1 MDIEKYLIL
10 LRDKDGKLKDKS
22 KEVENYKNYGN
33 IIKVKFFNNPN
44 PYTYSKENFKIFK
57 NPINIDNKIEFNRGN
72 LLNINK
78 ILKFDSY
85 YKIFFENGYTK
96 IASVNSLKHSET
108 EIKNNINAF
117 DYFKDIAN
125 IVSIKT
131 DDGEALL
138 NIAYQKILFV
148 EKGTAL
154 YSYLNPSIKPKKDKE
169 FDSVLLFPFGIN
181 GSQYQAVKN
190 AMENQISVIEGPPG
204 TGKTQTILNII
215 ANLIYNGKS
224 VAVVSNNNSATA
236 NVFEKLKQFDFD
248 YICATLGRK
257 ENKENFIQNQNGL
270 YPNFEYNENDKIE
283 ANPNKNK
290 ELIEQLEEFFNLQ
303 NNIAI
308 NKNILNE
315 LKIEIEHFIK
325 QENISNLPKIR
336 NIKSLNSQKI
346 MNIKIR
352 LEELKR
358 VGIFL
363 KLKLILLYGIEDFK
377 FYKKSINE
385 IINVYDKI
393 YYTLKEK
400 ELNEA
405 IEKDSK
411 RFELLSKN
419 NIIETLKNNSIS
431 ILRTYLK
438 NKYKNKKER
447 KIFTS
452 KDLNKKSEK
461 FILEYPVIFS
471 TTYSIGKCLNKD
483 FKFDYLII
491 DEASQVDLIT
501 GALALYNAKNAVIV
515 GDRKQLPNVIPTD
528 SLSKIEE
535 LSKKYNI
542 ASNYDYVKQ
551 SFLTSII
558 ESLNYVNKVLLKE
571 HYRCHPK
578 IINFC
583 NKKFYNNELVI
594 LTEDKGEEDVMK
606 VYITVKGSH
615 ARGHYNQ
622 RQIDIIDKEIMPE
635 LKQKLSVD
643 EIGIVSPYNEQK
655 IRLQDAI
662 NNENIQIDTVHKY
675 QGREKDA
682 IIITTV
688 NNKISEFIDD
698 PKMLNVAITRSK
710 RFLRLVVSNEI
721 CEKDGNINDLI
732 KYIKYNNFEIV
743 KSNVKSI
750 FDLLYK
756 ENRLARLK
764 YLKDKKRISL
774 YDSENIAYNEIENIL
789 NDYNGLDIASHIPLL
804 RILDNTNLLNKDEL
818 KYVLN
823 EWTHVDFIIYNK
835 MDKKPVLAVE
845 VDGYAFHKKSTAQ
858 SKRDELKNKVF
869 EKYEIPLIRLSTIGS
884 DEKNIIKNK
893 LEEILSINKLI

>member
-1 MDIEKYLIL
+1 MNIEKYLIL
-10 LRDKDGKLKDKS
+10 LRDKDGKFRDRSKDI
-22 KEVENYKNYGN
+22 ETYKDYGK
-33 IIKVKFFNNPN
+33 IIKVKFYNNEN
-44 PYTYSKENFKIFK
+44 LYTYTKNNFKIFT
-57 NPINIDNKIEFNRGN
+57 NPLNIENKIEFNLGN
-72 LLNINK
+72 LYNINK
-78 ILKFDSY
+78 ILKFDLY
-85 YKIFFENGYTK
+85 YKIFFNDNSTKVTSVKSLQYNSSEN
-96 IASVNSLKHSET
+96 NN
-108 EIKNNINAF
+108 NNIF
-117 DYFKDIAN
+117 DYFKEIAN

-131 DDGEALL
+131 EDGEALL
-138 NIAYQKILFV
+138 NRAYQKILFV
-148 EKGTAL
+148 EKWTAL
-154 YSYLNPSIKPKKDKE
+154 YSYLNPSIKPKDKE
-169 FDSVLLFPFGIN
+169 FNSILIFPFGIN
-181 GSQYQAVKN
+181 QSQYQAVKN

-248 YICATLGRK
+248 YICATLGKK

-308 NKNILNE
+308 NKNILSE

-352 LEELKR
+352 LEEFKR

-363 KLKLILLYGIEDFK
+363 KLKLILLYGIGDFK

-447 KIFTS
+447 KIFTLE
-452 KDLNKKSEK
+452 DLNKKSEK

-688 NNKISEFIDD
+688 NNQISEFIDD

-710 RFLRLVVSNEI
+710 RFLRLVVSRDI
-721 CEKDGNINDLI
+721 CEKDGNINDLV
-732 KYIKYNNFEIV
+732 KYIKYNNFEVIE
-743 KSNVKSI
+743 SNVKSI

-756 ENRLARLK
+756 ENRLARLQ
-764 YLKDKKRISL
+764 YLKNKKRISL
-774 YDSENIAYNEIENIL
+774 FDSENIAYNEIENIL
-789 NDYNGLDIASHIPLL
+789 KNNYNNLGIITHIPLF
-804 RILDNTNLLNKDEL
+804 RILENKNLLNKDEL
-818 KYVLN
+818 KYASH
-823 EWTHVDFIIYNK
+823 EWTHIDFVIYNK
-835 MDKKPVLAVE
+835 MDKKPSLAIE
-845 VDGYAFHKKSTAQ
+845 VDGYTFHKKSTAQ
-858 SKRDELKNKVF
+858 SQRDELKNEILK
-869 EKYEIPLIRLSTIGS
+869 KYNIPLIRLSTIGS
-884 DEKNIIKNK
+884 DEKNIIKSK
-893 LEEILSINKLI
+893 LDELYMQM

>member
-1 MDIEKYLIL
+1 MNIEKYLIL
-10 LRDKDGKLKDKS
+10 LRDKDGKFRDRSKDI
-22 KEVENYKNYGN
+22 ETYKDYGK
-33 IIKVKFFNNPN
+33 IIKVKFYNNEN
-44 PYTYSKENFKIFK
+44 LYTYTKNNFKIFT
-57 NPINIDNKIEFNRGN
+57 NPLNIENKIEFNLGN
-72 LLNINK
+72 LYNINK
-78 ILKFDSY
+78 ILKFDLY
-85 YKIFFENGYTK
+85 YKIFFNDNSTK
-96 IASVNSLKHSET
+96 VTSVKSLQYNSS
-108 EIKNNINAF
+108 KNNNNIF
-117 DYFKDIAN
+117 DYFKEIAN

-131 DDGEALL
+131 EDGEALL
-138 NIAYQKILFV
+138 NRAYQKILFV
-148 EKGTAL
+148 EKWTAL
-154 YSYLNPSIKPKKDKE
+154 YSYLNPSIKPKDKE
-169 FDSVLLFPFGIN
+169 FNSILIFPFGIN
-181 GSQYQAVKN
+181 QSQYQAVKN

-270 YPNFEYNENDKIE
+270 YPNFEYNENDKLE

-308 NKNILNE
+308 NKNILSE

-363 KLKLILLYGIEDFK
+363 KLKLILLYGIGDFK

-431 ILRTYLK
+431 ILKTYLK
-438 NKYKNKKER
+438 NKYNVKKER

-452 KDLNKKSEK
+452 KDLDKKSEE
-461 FILEYPVIFS
+461 FISEYPIIFS

-483 FKFDYLII
+483 YKFDYLII

-501 GALALYNAKNAVIV
+501 GALALYNSKNAVIV
-515 GDRKQLPNVIPTD
+515 GDRKQLPNVIPSD

-542 ASNYDYVKQ
+542 SPNYDYTKQ

-583 NKKFYNNELVI
+583 NKKFYNDELVI

-655 IRLQDAI
+655 IRLQDTI

-688 NNKISEFIDD
+688 NNQISEFIDD

-710 RFLRLVVSNEI
+710 RFLRLVVSRDI
-721 CEKDGNINDLI
+721 CEKDGNINDLV
-732 KYIKYNNFEIV
+732 KYIKYNNFEVIE
-743 KSNVKSI
+743 SNVKSI

-756 ENRLARLK
+756 ENRLARLQ
-764 YLKDKKRISL
+764 YLKNKKRISL
-774 YDSENIAYNEIENIL
+774 FDSENIAYNEIENIL
-789 NDYNGLDIASHIPLL
+789 KNNYNNLGIITHIPLF
-804 RILDNTNLLNKDEL
+804 RILENKNLLNKDEL
-818 KYVLN
+818 KYASH
-823 EWTHVDFIIYNK
+823 EWAHIDFVIYNK
-835 MDKKPVLAVE
+835 MDKKPSLAIE
-845 VDGYAFHKKSTAQ
+845 VDGYTFHKKSTAQ
-858 SKRDELKNKVF
+858 SQRDELKNEILK
-869 EKYEIPLIRLSTIGS
+869 KYNIPLIRLSTIGS
-884 DEKNIIKNK
+884 DEKNIIKSK
-893 LEEILSINKLI
+893 LDELYMQM

>member
-1 MDIEKYLIL
+1 MNIEKYLIL
-10 LRDKDGKLKDKS
+10 LRDKDGKFRDRSKDI
-22 KEVENYKNYGN
+22 ETYKDYGK
-33 IIKVKFFNNPN
+33 IIKVKFYNNEN
-44 PYTYSKENFKIFK
+44 LYTYTKNNFKIFT
-57 NPINIDNKIEFNRGN
+57 NPLNIENKIEFNLGN
-72 LLNINK
+72 LYNINK
-78 ILKFDSY
+78 ILKFDLY
-85 YKIFFENGYTK
+85 YKIFFNDNSTK
-96 IASVNSLKHSET
+96 VTSVKSLQYNSS
-108 EIKNNINAF
+108 KNNNNIF
-117 DYFKDIAN
+117 DYFKEIAN

-131 DDGEALL
+131 EDGEALL
-138 NIAYQKILFV
+138 NRAYQQILFV
-148 EKGTAL
+148 EKWTAL
-154 YSYLNPSIKPKKDKE
+154 YSYLNPSIKPKDKE
-169 FDSVLLFPFGIN
+169 FNSILIFPFGIN
-181 GSQYQAVKN
+181 QSQYQAVKN

-270 YPNFEYNENDKIE
+270 YPNFEYNENDKLE

-308 NKNILNE
+308 NKNILSE

-358 VGIFL
+358 GGIFL
-363 KLKLILLYGIEDFK
+363 KLKLILLYGIGDFK

-431 ILRTYLK
+431 ILRAYLK

-447 KIFTS
+447 KIFTLE
-452 KDLNKKSEK
+452 DLNKKSEK

-710 RFLRLVVSNEI
+710 RFLRLVVSRDI
-721 CEKDGNINDLI
+721 CEKDGNINDLV
-732 KYIKYNNFEIV
+732 KYIKYNNFEVIE
-743 KSNVKSI
+743 SNVKSI

-756 ENRLARLK
+756 ENRLARLQ
-764 YLKDKKRISL
+764 YLKNKKRISL
-774 YDSENIAYNEIENIL
+774 FDSENIAYNEIENIL
-789 NDYNGLDIASHIPLL
+789 KNNYNNLGIITHIPLF
-804 RILDNTNLLNKDEL
+804 RILENKNLLNKDEL
-818 KYVLN
+818 KYASH
-823 EWTHVDFIIYNK
+823 EWTHIDFVIYNK
-835 MDKKPVLAVE
+835 MDKKPSLAIE
-845 VDGYAFHKKSTAQ
+845 VDGYTFHKKSTAQ
-858 SKRDELKNKVF
+858 SQRDELKNEILK
-869 EKYEIPLIRLSTIGS
+869 KYNIPLIRLSTIGS
-884 DEKNIIKNK
+884 DEKNIIKSK
-893 LEEILSINKLI
+893 LDELYMQM

>member
-1 MDIEKYLIL
+1 MNIEKYLIL
-10 LRDKDGKLKDKS
+10 LRDKDGKFRDRSKDI
-22 KEVENYKNYGN
+22 ETYKDYGK
-33 IIKVKFFNNPN
+33 IIKVKFYNNEN
-44 PYTYSKENFKIFK
+44 LYTYTKNNFKIFI
-57 NPINIDNKIEFNRGN
+57 NPLNIENKIEFNLGN
-72 LLNINK
+72 LYNINK
-78 ILKFDSY
+78 ILKFDLY
-85 YKIFFENGYTK
+85 YKIFFNNNSTK
-96 IASVNSLKHSET
+96 VTSVKSLQYNSLKNN
-108 EIKNNINAF
+108 NNIF
-117 DYFKDIAN
+117 DYFKEIAN

-131 DDGEALL
+131 EDGEALL
-138 NIAYQKILFV
+138 NRAYQQILFV
-148 EKGTAL
+148 EKWTAL
-154 YSYLNPSIKPKKDKE
+154 YSYLNPSIKPKDKE
-169 FDSVLLFPFGIN
+169 FNSILIFPFGIN
-181 GSQYQAVKN
+181 QSQYQAVKN

-308 NKNILNE
+308 NKNILSE

-363 KLKLILLYGIEDFK
+363 KLKLILLYGIGDFK

-385 IINVYDKI
+385 IINVYEKI

-447 KIFTS
+447 KIFTLE
-452 KDLNKKSEK
+452 DLNKKSEK

-515 GDRKQLPNVIPTD
+515 GDRKQLPNVISTD
-528 SLSKIEE
+528 NLSKIEE

-688 NNKISEFIDD
+688 NNQISEFIDD

-710 RFLRLVVSNEI
+710 KFLRLVVSRDI
-721 CEKDGNINDLI
+721 CEKDGNINDLV
-732 KYIKYNNFEIV
+732 KYIKYNNFEVIE
-743 KSNVKSI
+743 SNVKSI

-756 ENRLARLK
+756 ENRLARLQ
-764 YLKDKKRISL
+764 YLKNKKRISL
-774 YDSENIAYNEIENIL
+774 FDSENIAYNEIENIL
-789 NDYNGLDIASHIPLL
+789 KNNYNNLGIITHIPLF
-804 RILDNTNLLNKDEL
+804 RILENKNLLNKDEL
-818 KYVLN
+818 KYASH
-823 EWTHVDFIIYNK
+823 EWTHIDFVIYNK
-835 MDKKPVLAVE
+835 MDKKPSLAIE

-858 SKRDELKNKVF
+858 SQRDELKNEILK
-869 EKYEIPLIRLSTIGS
+869 KYNIPLIRLSTIGS
-884 DEKNIIKNK
+884 DEKNIIKSK
-893 LEEILSINKLI
+893 LDELYMQM

>member
-1 MDIEKYLIL
+1 MNIEKYLIL
-10 LRDKDGKLKDKS
+10 LRDKDGKFRDRSKDI
-22 KEVENYKNYGN
+22 ETYKDYGK
-33 IIKVKFFNNPN
+33 IIKVKFYNNEN
-44 PYTYSKENFKIFK
+44 LYTYTKNNFKIFT
-57 NPINIDNKIEFNRGN
+57 NPLNIENKIEFNLGN
-72 LLNINK
+72 LYNINK
-78 ILKFDSY
+78 ILKFDLY
-85 YKIFFENGYTK
+85 YKIFFNDNSTK
-96 IASVNSLKHSET
+96 VTSVKSLQYNSS
-108 EIKNNINAF
+108 KNNNNIF
-117 DYFKDIAN
+117 DYFKEIAN

-131 DDGEALL
+131 EDGEALL
-138 NIAYQKILFV
+138 NRAYQKILFV
-148 EKGTAL
+148 EKWTAL
-154 YSYLNPSIKPKKDKE
+154 YSYLNPSIKPKDKE
-169 FDSVLLFPFGIN
+169 FNSILIFPFGIN
-181 GSQYQAVKN
+181 QSQYQAVKN

-224 VAVVSNNNSATA
+224 VSVVSNNNSATA

-308 NKNILNE
+308 NKNILSE

-363 KLKLILLYGIEDFK
+363 KLKLILLYGIGDFK

-447 KIFTS
+447 KIFTLE
-452 KDLNKKSEK
+452 DLNKKSEK

-583 NKKFYNNELVI
+583 NKKFYNNELII

-710 RFLRLVVSNEI
+710 RFLRLVVSRDI
-721 CEKDGNINDLI
+721 CEKDGNINDLV
-732 KYIKYNNFEIV
+732 KYIKYNNFEVIE
-743 KSNVKSI
+743 SNVKSI

-756 ENRLARLK
+756 ENRLARLQ
-764 YLKDKKRISL
+764 YLKNKKRISL
-774 YDSENIAYNEIENIL
+774 FDSENIAYNEIENIL
-789 NDYNGLDIASHIPLL
+789 KNNYNNLGIITHIPLF
-804 RILDNTNLLNKDEL
+804 RILENKNLLNKDEL
-818 KYVLN
+818 KYASH
-823 EWTHVDFIIYNK
+823 EWTHIDFVIYNK
-835 MDKKPVLAVE
+835 MDKKPSLAIE
-845 VDGYAFHKKSTAQ
+845 VDGYTFHKKSTAQ
-858 SKRDELKNKVF
+858 SQRDELKNEILK
-869 EKYEIPLIRLSTIGS
+869 KYNIPLIRLSTIGS
-884 DEKNIIKNK
+884 DEKNIIKSK
-893 LEEILSINKLI
+893 LDELYMQM

>member
-1 MDIEKYLIL
+1 MNIEKYLIL
-10 LRDKDGKLKDKS
+10 LRDKDGKFRDRSKDI
-22 KEVENYKNYGN
+22 ETYKDYGK
-33 IIKVKFFNNPN
+33 IIKVKFYNNEN
-44 PYTYSKENFKIFK
+44 LYTYTKNNFKIFT
-57 NPINIDNKIEFNRGN
+57 NPLNIENKIEFNLGN
-72 LLNINK
+72 LYNINK
-78 ILKFDSY
+78 ILKFDLY
-85 YKIFFENGYTK
+85 YKIFFNDNSTKVTSVKSLQYNSSEN
-96 IASVNSLKHSET
+96 N
-108 EIKNNINAF
+108 NNIF
-117 DYFKDIAN
+117 DYFKEIAN

-131 DDGEALL
+131 EDGEALL
-138 NIAYQKILFV
+138 NRAYQKILFV
-148 EKGTAL
+148 EKWTAL
-154 YSYLNPSIKPKKDKE
+154 YSYLNPSIKPKDKE
-169 FDSVLLFPFGIN
+169 FNSILIFPFGIN
-181 GSQYQAVKN
+181 QSQYQAVKN

-290 ELIEQLEEFFNLQ
+290 ELIEQLEEFFNIQ

-308 NKNILNE
+308 NKNILSE

-325 QENISNLPKIR
+325 QENISNIPKIR

-346 MNIKIR
+346 MNIKIW

-363 KLKLILLYGIEDFK
+363 KLKLILLYGIGDFK

-431 ILRTYLK
+431 ILRAYLK

-447 KIFTS
+447 KIFTLE
-452 KDLNKKSEK
+452 DLNKKSEK

-501 GALALYNAKNAVIV
+501 GALALYNAKNTVIV

-615 ARGHYNQ
+615 AREHYNQ

-710 RFLRLVVSNEI
+710 RFLRLVVSRDI
-721 CEKDGNINDLI
+721 CEKDGNINDLV
-732 KYIKYNNFEIV
+732 KYIKYNNFEVIE
-743 KSNVKSI
+743 SNVKSI

-756 ENRLARLK
+756 ENRLARLQ
-764 YLKDKKRISL
+764 YLKNKKRISL
-774 YDSENIAYNEIENIL
+774 FDSENIAYNEIENIL
-789 NDYNGLDIASHIPLL
+789 KNNYNNLGIIMHIPLF
-804 RILDNTNLLNKDEL
+804 RILENKNLLNKDEL
-818 KYVLN
+818 KYASH
-823 EWTHVDFIIYNK
+823 EWTHIDFVIYNK
-835 MDKKPVLAVE
+835 MDKKPSLAIE
-845 VDGYAFHKKSTAQ
+845 VDGYTFHKKSTAQ
-858 SKRDELKNKVF
+858 SQRDELKNEILK
-869 EKYEIPLIRLSTIGS
+869 KYNIPLIRLSTIGS
-884 DEKNIIKNK
+884 DEKNIIKIK
-893 LEEILSINKLI
+893 LDELYMQM

>member
-1 MDIEKYLIL
+1 MNIEKYLIL
-10 LRDKDGKLKDKS
+10 LRDKDGKFRDRSKDI
-22 KEVENYKNYGN
+22 ETYKDYGK
-33 IIKVKFFNNPN
+33 IIKVKFYNNEN
-44 PYTYSKENFKIFK
+44 LYTYTKNNFKIFT
-57 NPINIDNKIEFNRGN
+57 NPLNIENKIEFNLGN
-72 LLNINK
+72 LYNINK
-78 ILKFDSY
+78 ILKFDLY
-85 YKIFFENGYTK
+85 YKIFFNDNSTK
-96 IASVNSLKHSET
+96 VTSIKSLQYNSS
-108 EIKNNINAF
+108 KNNNNIF
-117 DYFKDIAN
+117 DYFKEIAN

-131 DDGEALL
+131 EDGEALL
-138 NIAYQKILFV
+138 NRAYQKILFV
-148 EKGTAL
+148 EKWTAL
-154 YSYLNPSIKPKKDKE
+154 YSYLNPSIKPKDKE
-169 FDSVLLFPFGIN
+169 FNSILIFPFGIN
-181 GSQYQAVKN
+181 QSQYQAVKN

-224 VAVVSNNNSATA
+224 VSVVSNNNSATA

-308 NKNILNE
+308 NKNILSE

-363 KLKLILLYGIEDFK
+363 KLKLILLYGIGDFK

-431 ILRTYLK
+431 ILRAYLK

-447 KIFTS
+447 KIFTLE
-452 KDLNKKSEK
+452 DLNKKSEK

-655 IRLQDAI
+655 IRLQEAI

-688 NNKISEFIDD
+688 NNQISEFIDD

-710 RFLRLVVSNEI
+710 RFLRLVVSRDI
-721 CEKDGNINDLI
+721 CEKDGNINDLV
-732 KYIKYNNFEIV
+732 KYIKYNNFEVIE
-743 KSNVKSI
+743 SNVKSI

-756 ENRLARLK
+756 ENRLARLQ
-764 YLKDKKRISL
+764 YLKNKKRISL
-774 YDSENIAYNEIENIL
+774 FDSENIAYNEIENIL
-789 NDYNGLDIASHIPLL
+789 KNNYNNIGIITHIPLF
-804 RILDNTNLLNKDEL
+804 RILENKNLLNKDEL
-818 KYVLN
+818 KYASH
-823 EWTHVDFIIYNK
+823 EWTHIDFVIYNK
-835 MDKKPVLAVE
+835 MDKKPSIAIE

-858 SKRDELKNKVF
+858 SQRDELKNEILK
-869 EKYEIPLIRLSTIGS
+869 KYNIPLIRLSTIGS
-884 DEKNIIKNK
+884 DEKNIIKSK
-893 LEEILSINKLI
+893 LDELYMQM

>member
-1 MDIEKYLIL
+1 MNIEKYLIL
-10 LRDKDGKLKDKS
+10 LRDKDGKFRDRSKDI
-22 KEVENYKNYGN
+22 ETYKDYGK
-33 IIKVKFFNNPN
+33 IIKVKFYNNEN
-44 PYTYSKENFKIFK
+44 LYTYTKNNFKIFI
-57 NPINIDNKIEFNRGN
+57 NPLNIENKIEFNLGN
-72 LLNINK
+72 LYNINK
-78 ILKFDSY
+78 ILKFDLY
-85 YKIFFENGYTK
+85 YKIFFNDNSTKVTSIKSLQYNSSEN
-96 IASVNSLKHSET
+96 N
-108 EIKNNINAF
+108 NNIF
-117 DYFKDIAN
+117 DYFKEIAN

-131 DDGEALL
+131 EDGEALL
-138 NIAYQKILFV
+138 NRAYQKILFV
-148 EKGTAL
+148 EKWTAL
-154 YSYLNPSIKPKKDKE
+154 YSYLNPSIKPKDKE
-169 FDSVLLFPFGIN
+169 FNSILIFPFGIN
-181 GSQYQAVKN
+181 QSQYQAVKN

-236 NVFEKLKQFDFD
+236 NVFEKLKQFNFD

-308 NKNILNE
+308 NKNILSE

-325 QENISNLPKIR
+325 QENISNLTKIR
-336 NIKSLNSQKI
+336 NIKFLNSQKI

-363 KLKLILLYGIEDFK
+363 KLKLILLYGIGDFK

-385 IINVYDKI
+385 IINIYDKI

-447 KIFTS
+447 KIFTLE
-452 KDLNKKSEK
+452 DLNKKSEK

-558 ESLNYVNKVLLKE
+558 ESLNYLNKVLLKE

-583 NKKFYNNELVI
+583 NKKFYNNELII

-688 NNKISEFIDD
+688 NNQISEFIDD

-710 RFLRLVVSNEI
+710 RFLRLVVSRDI
-721 CEKDGNINDLI
+721 CEKDGNINDLV
-732 KYIKYNNFEIV
+732 KYIKYNNFEVIE
-743 KSNVKSI
+743 SNVKSI

-756 ENRLARLK
+756 ENRLARLQ
-764 YLKDKKRISL
+764 YLKNKKRISL
-774 YDSENIAYNEIENIL
+774 FDSENIAYNEIENIL
-789 NDYNGLDIASHIPLL
+789 KNNYNNLGIITHIPLF
-804 RILDNTNLLNKDEL
+804 RILENKNLLNKDEL
-818 KYVLN
+818 KYASH
-823 EWTHVDFIIYNK
+823 EWTHIDFVIYNK
-835 MDKKPVLAVE
+835 MDKKPSLAIE
-845 VDGYAFHKKSTAQ
+845 VDGYTFHKKSTAQ
-858 SKRDELKNKVF
+858 SQRDELKNEILK
-869 EKYEIPLIRLSTIGS
+869 KYNIPLIRLSTIGS
-884 DEKNIIKNK
+884 DEKNIIKSK
-893 LEEILSINKLI
+893 LDELYMQM

>member
-1 MDIEKYLIL
+1 MNIEKYLIL
-10 LRDKDGKLKDKS
+10 LRDKDGKFRDRSKDI
-22 KEVENYKNYGN
+22 ETYKDYGK
-33 IIKVKFFNNPN
+33 IIKVKFYNNEN
-44 PYTYSKENFKIFK
+44 LYTYTKNNFKIFT
-57 NPINIDNKIEFNRGN
+57 NPLNIENKIEFNLGN
-72 LLNINK
+72 LYNINK
-78 ILKFDSY
+78 ILKFDLY
-85 YKIFFENGYTK
+85 YKIFFNDNSTKVTSVKSLQYNSSEN
-96 IASVNSLKHSET
+96 N
-108 EIKNNINAF
+108 NNIF
-117 DYFKDIAN
+117 DYFKEIAN

-131 DDGEALL
+131 EDGEALL
-138 NIAYQKILFV
+138 NRAYQKILFV
-148 EKGTAL
+148 EKWTAL
-154 YSYLNPSIKPKKDKE
+154 YSYLNPSIKPKDKE
-169 FDSVLLFPFGIN
+169 FNSILIFPFGIN
-181 GSQYQAVKN
+181 QSQYQAVKN

-270 YPNFEYNENDKIE
+270 YPNFEYNENDKLE
-283 ANPNKNK
+283 TNPNKNK

-308 NKNILNE
+308 NKNILSE

-346 MNIKIR
+346 MNIKIW

-363 KLKLILLYGIEDFK
+363 KLKLILLYGIGDFK
-377 FYKKSINE
+377 FYKKSIND

-447 KIFTS
+447 KIFTLE
-452 KDLNKKSEK
+452 DLNKKSEK

-501 GALALYNAKNAVIV
+501 GALALYNAKNTVIV

-583 NKKFYNNELVI
+583 NKKFYNNELII

-710 RFLRLVVSNEI
+710 RFLRLVVSRDI
-721 CEKDGNINDLI
+721 CEKDGNINDLV
-732 KYIKYNNFEIV
+732 KYIKYNNFEVIE
-743 KSNVKSI
+743 SNVKSI

-756 ENRLARLK
+756 ENRLARLQ
-764 YLKDKKRISL
+764 YLKNKKRISL
-774 YDSENIAYNEIENIL
+774 FDSENIAYNEIENIL
-789 NDYNGLDIASHIPLL
+789 KNNYNNLGIITHIPLF
-804 RILDNTNLLNKDEL
+804 RILENKNLLNKDEL
-818 KYVLN
+818 KYASH
-823 EWTHVDFIIYNK
+823 EWTHIDFVIYNK
-835 MDKKPVLAVE
+835 MDKKPSLAIE
-845 VDGYAFHKKSTAQ
+845 VDGYTFHKKSTAQ
-858 SKRDELKNKVF
+858 SQRDELKNEILK
-869 EKYEIPLIRLSTIGS
+869 KYNIPLIRLSTIGS
-884 DEKNIIKNK
+884 DEKNIIKSK
-893 LEEILSINKLI
+893 LDELYMQM

>member
-1 MDIEKYLIL
+1 MNIEKYLIL
-10 LRDKDGKLKDKS
+10 LRDKDGKFRDRSKDI
-22 KEVENYKNYGN
+22 ETYKDYGK
-33 IIKVKFFNNPN
+33 IIKVKFYNNEN
-44 PYTYSKENFKIFK
+44 LYTYTKNNFKIFT
-57 NPINIDNKIEFNRGN
+57 NPLNIGNKIEFNLGN
-72 LLNINK
+72 LYNIDK
-78 ILKFDSY
+78 ILKFDLY
-85 YKIFFENGYTK
+85 YKIFFNDNSTKVTSIKSLQYNSSEN
-96 IASVNSLKHSET
+96 N
-108 EIKNNINAF
+108 NNIF
-117 DYFKDIAN
+117 DYFKEIAN

-131 DDGEALL
+131 EDGEALL
-138 NIAYQKILFV
+138 NRAYQKILFV
-148 EKGTAL
+148 EKWTAL
-154 YSYLNPSIKPKKDKE
+154 YSYLNPSIKPKDKE
-169 FDSVLLFPFGIN
+169 FNSILIFPFGIN
-181 GSQYQAVKN
+181 QSQYQAVKN

-308 NKNILNE
+308 NKNILSE

-325 QENISNLPKIR
+325 QENIFNLPKIR

-363 KLKLILLYGIEDFK
+363 KLKLILLYGIGDFK

-447 KIFTS
+447 KIFTLE
-452 KDLNKKSEK
+452 DLNKKSEK

-622 RQIDIIDKEIMPE
+622 RQIEIIDKEIMPE

-655 IRLQDAI
+655 IRLQDTI

-688 NNKISEFIDD
+688 NNQISEFIDD

-710 RFLRLVVSNEI
+710 RFLRLVVSRDI
-721 CEKDGNINDLI
+721 CEKDGNINDLV
-732 KYIKYNNFEIV
+732 KYIKYNNFEVIE
-743 KSNVKSI
+743 SNVKSI

-756 ENRLARLK
+756 ENRLARLQ
-764 YLKDKKRISL
+764 YLKNKKRISL
-774 YDSENIAYNEIENIL
+774 FDSENIAYNEIENIL
-789 NDYNGLDIASHIPLL
+789 KNNYNNLGIITHIPLF
-804 RILDNTNLLNKDEL
+804 RILENKNLLNKDEL
-818 KYVLN
+818 KYASH
-823 EWTHVDFIIYNK
+823 EWTHIDFVIYNK
-835 MDKKPVLAVE
+835 MDKKPSLAIE
-845 VDGYAFHKKSTAQ
+845 VDGYTFHKKSTAQ
-858 SKRDELKNKVF
+858 SQRDELKNEILK
-869 EKYEIPLIRLSTIGS
+869 KYNIPLIRLSTIGS
-884 DEKNIIKNK
+884 DEKNIIKSK
-893 LEEILSINKLI
+893 LDELYMQM

>member
-1 MDIEKYLIL
+1 MNIEKYLIL
-10 LRDKDGKLKDKS
+10 LRDKDGKFRDRSEDIETYKD
-22 KEVENYKNYGN
+22 YGKV
-33 IIKVKFFNNPN
+33 IKVKFYNNDN
-44 PYTYSKENFKIFK
+44 LYTYTKNNFKIFT
-57 NPINIDNKIEFNRGN
+57 NPLNIENKIEFNLGN
-72 LLNINK
+72 LYNINK
-78 ILKFDSY
+78 ILKFDLY
-85 YKIFFENGYTK
+85 YKIFFNDNSTKVTSIKSLQYNSSEN
-96 IASVNSLKHSET
+96 N
-108 EIKNNINAF
+108 NNIF
-117 DYFKDIAN
+117 DYFKEIAN

-131 DDGEALL
+131 EDGEALL
-138 NIAYQKILFV
+138 NRAYQKILFV
-148 EKGTAL
+148 EKWTAL
-154 YSYLNPSIKPKKDKE
+154 YSYLNPSIKPKDKE
-169 FDSVLLFPFGIN
+169 FNSILIFPFGIN
-181 GSQYQAVKN
+181 QSQYQAVKN

-270 YPNFEYNENDKIE
+270 YPNFEYNENDKLE
-283 ANPNKNK
+283 TNPNKNK

-308 NKNILNE
+308 NKNILSE

-363 KLKLILLYGIEDFK
+363 KLKLILLYGIGDFK

-447 KIFTS
+447 KIFTLE
-452 KDLNKKSEK
+452 DLNKKSEK

-501 GALALYNAKNAVIV
+501 GALALYNAKNTVIV

-710 RFLRLVVSNEI
+710 RFLRLVVSRDI
-721 CEKDGNINDLI
+721 CEKDSNINDLV
-732 KYIKYNNFEIV
+732 KYIKYNNFEVIE
-743 KSNVKSI
+743 SNVKSI

-756 ENRLARLK
+756 ENRLARLQ
-764 YLKDKKRISL
+764 YLKNKKRISL
-774 YDSENIAYNEIENIL
+774 FDSENIAYNEIENIL
-789 NDYNGLDIASHIPLL
+789 KNNYNNLGIITHIPLF
-804 RILDNTNLLNKDEL
+804 RILENKNLLNKDEL
-818 KYVLN
+818 KYASH
-823 EWTHVDFIIYNK
+823 EWTHIDFVIYNK
-835 MDKKPVLAVE
+835 MDKKPSLAIE
-845 VDGYAFHKKSTAQ
+845 VDGYTFHKKSTAQ
-858 SKRDELKNKVF
+858 SQRDELKNEILK
-869 EKYEIPLIRLSTIGS
+869 KYNIPLIRLSTIGS
-884 DEKNIIKNK
+884 DEKNIIKSK
-893 LEEILSINKLI
+893 LDELYMQM

>member
-1 MDIEKYLIL
+1 MNIEKYLIL
-10 LRDKDGKLKDKS
+10 LRDKDGKFRDRSKDI
-22 KEVENYKNYGN
+22 ETYKDYGK
-33 IIKVKFFNNPN
+33 IIKVKFYNNEN
-44 PYTYSKENFKIFK
+44 LYTYTKNNFKIFT
-57 NPINIDNKIEFNRGN
+57 NPLNIENKIEFNLGN
-72 LLNINK
+72 LYNINK
-78 ILKFDSY
+78 ILKFDLY
-85 YKIFFENGYTK
+85 YKIFFNDNSTKVTSVKSLQYNSSEN
-96 IASVNSLKHSET
+96 N
-108 EIKNNINAF
+108 NNIF
-117 DYFKDIAN
+117 DYFKEIAN

-131 DDGEALL
+131 EDGEALL
-138 NIAYQKILFV
+138 NRAYQKILFV
-148 EKGTAL
+148 EKWTAL
-154 YSYLNPSIKPKKDKE
+154 YSYLNPSIKPKDKE
-169 FDSVLLFPFGIN
+169 FNSILIFPFGIN
-181 GSQYQAVKN
+181 QSQYQAVKN

-270 YPNFEYNENDKIE
+270 YPNFEYNENDKLE

-308 NKNILNE
+308 NKNILSE

-363 KLKLILLYGIEDFK
+363 KLKLILLYGIGDFK

-447 KIFTS
+447 KIFTLE
-452 KDLNKKSEK
+452 DLNKKSEK

-710 RFLRLVVSNEI
+710 RFLRLVVSRDI
-721 CEKDGNINDLI
+721 CEKDGNINDLV
-732 KYIKYNNFEIV
+732 KYIKYNNFEVIE
-743 KSNVKSI
+743 SNVKSI

-756 ENRLARLK
+756 ENRLARLQ
-764 YLKDKKRISL
+764 YLKNKKRISL
-774 YDSENIAYNEIENIL
+774 FDSENIAYNEIENIL
-789 NDYNGLDIASHIPLL
+789 KNNYNNLGIITHIPLF
-804 RILDNTNLLNKDEL
+804 RILENKNLLNKDEL
-818 KYVLN
+818 KYASH
-823 EWTHVDFIIYNK
+823 EWTHIDFVIYNK
-835 MDKKPVLAVE
+835 MDKKPSLAIE

-858 SKRDELKNKVF
+858 SQRDELKNEILK
-869 EKYEIPLIRLSTIGS
+869 KYNIPLIRLSTIGS
-884 DEKNIIKNK
+884 DEKNIIKSK
-893 LEEILSINKLI
+893 LDELYMQM

>member
-1 MDIEKYLIL
+1 MNIEKYLIL
-10 LRDKDGKLKDKS
+10 LRDKDGKFRDRSKDI
-22 KEVENYKNYGN
+22 ETYKDYGK
-33 IIKVKFFNNPN
+33 IIKVKFYNNEN
-44 PYTYSKENFKIFK
+44 LYTYTKNNFKIFT
-57 NPINIDNKIEFNRGN
+57 NPLNIENKIEFNLGN
-72 LLNINK
+72 LYNINK
-78 ILKFDSY
+78 ILKFDLY
-85 YKIFFENGYTK
+85 YKIFFNDNSTKVTSIKSLQYNSSEN
-96 IASVNSLKHSET
+96 N
-108 EIKNNINAF
+108 NNIF
-117 DYFKDIAN
+117 DYFKEIAN

-131 DDGEALL
+131 EDGEALL
-138 NIAYQKILFV
+138 NRAYQKILFV
-148 EKGTAL
+148 EKWTAL
-154 YSYLNPSIKPKKDKE
+154 YSYLNPSIKPKDKE
-169 FDSVLLFPFGIN
+169 FNSILIFPFGIN
-181 GSQYQAVKN
+181 QSQYQAVKN

-270 YPNFEYNENDKIE
+270 YPNFEYNENYKKE
-283 ANPNKNK
+283 TNPNKNK

-308 NKNILNE
+308 NKNILSE

-363 KLKLILLYGIEDFK
+363 KLKLILLYGIGDFK

-447 KIFTS
+447 KIFTLE
-452 KDLNKKSEK
+452 DLNKKSEK

-583 NKKFYNNELVI
+583 NKKFYNNELII
-594 LTEDKGEEDVMK
+594 LTEDKGEGDVMK

-688 NNKISEFIDD
+688 NNQISEFIDD

-710 RFLRLVVSNEI
+710 RFLRLVVSRDI
-721 CEKDGNINDLI
+721 CEKDGNINDLV
-732 KYIKYNNFEIV
+732 KYIKYNNFEVIE
-743 KSNVKSI
+743 SNVKSI

-756 ENRLARLK
+756 ENRLARLQ
-764 YLKDKKRISL
+764 YLKNKKRISL
-774 YDSENIAYNEIENIL
+774 FDSENIAYNEIENIL
-789 NDYNGLDIASHIPLL
+789 KNNYNNLGIITHIPLF
-804 RILDNTNLLNKDEL
+804 RILENKNLLNKDEL
-818 KYVLN
+818 KYASH
-823 EWTHVDFIIYNK
+823 EWTHIDFVIYNK
-835 MDKKPVLAVE
+835 MDKKPSLAIE
-845 VDGYAFHKKSTAQ
+845 VDGYTFHKKSTAQ
-858 SKRDELKNKVF
+858 SQRDELKNEILK
-869 EKYEIPLIRLSTIGS
+869 KYNIPLIRLSTIGS
-884 DEKNIIKNK
+884 DEKNIIKSK
-893 LEEILSINKLI
+893 LDELYMQM

>member
-1 MDIEKYLIL
+1 MNIEKYLIL
-10 LRDKDGKLKDKS
+10 LRDKDGKFRDRSKDI
-22 KEVENYKNYGN
+22 ETYKDYGK
-33 IIKVKFFNNPN
+33 IIKVKFYNNEN
-44 PYTYSKENFKIFK
+44 LYTYTKNNFKIFT
-57 NPINIDNKIEFNRGN
+57 NPLNIENKIEFNLGN
-72 LLNINK
+72 LYNINK
-78 ILKFDSY
+78 ILKFDLY
-85 YKIFFENGYTK
+85 YKIFFNDNSTKVTSIKSLQYNSSEN
-96 IASVNSLKHSET
+96 N
-108 EIKNNINAF
+108 NNIF
-117 DYFKDIAN
+117 DYFKEIAN

-131 DDGEALL
+131 EDGEALL
-138 NIAYQKILFV
+138 NRAYQQILFV
-148 EKGTAL
+148 EKWTAL
-154 YSYLNPSIKPKKDKE
+154 YSYLNPSIKPKDKE
-169 FDSVLLFPFGIN
+169 FNSILIFPFGIN
-181 GSQYQAVKN
+181 QSQYQAVKN

-270 YPNFEYNENDKIE
+270 YPNFEYNENDKLE

-308 NKNILNE
+308 NKNILSE

-358 VGIFL
+358 IGIFL
-363 KLKLILLYGIEDFK
+363 KLKLILLYGIGDFK
-377 FYKKSINE
+377 FYKKSIND

-447 KIFTS
+447 KIFTLE
-452 KDLNKKSEK
+452 DLNKKSEK

-710 RFLRLVVSNEI
+710 RFLRLVVSRDI
-721 CEKDGNINDLI
+721 CEKDGNINDLV
-732 KYIKYNNFEIV
+732 KYIKYNNFEVIE
-743 KSNVKSI
+743 SNIKSI

-756 ENRLARLK
+756 ENRLARLQ
-764 YLKDKKRISL
+764 YLKNKKRISL
-774 YDSENIAYNEIENIL
+774 FDSENIAYNEIENIL
-789 NDYNGLDIASHIPLL
+789 KNNYNNLGIITHIPLF
-804 RILDNTNLLNKDEL
+804 RILENKNLLNKDEL
-818 KYVLN
+818 KYASH
-823 EWTHVDFIIYNK
+823 EWTHIDFVIYNK
-835 MDKKPVLAVE
+835 MDKKPSLAIE
-845 VDGYAFHKKSTAQ
+845 VDGYTFHKKSTAQ
-858 SKRDELKNKVF
+858 SQRDELKNEILK
-869 EKYEIPLIRLSTIGS
+869 KYNIPLIRLSTIGS
-884 DEKNIIKNK
+884 DEKNIIKSK
-893 LEEILSINKLI
+893 LDELYMQM

>member
-1 MDIEKYLIL
+1 MNIEKYLIL
-10 LRDKDGKLKDKS
+10 LRDKDGKFRDRSKDI
-22 KEVENYKNYGN
+22 ETYKDYGK
-33 IIKVKFFNNPN
+33 IIKVKFYNNEN
-44 PYTYSKENFKIFK
+44 LYTYTKNNFKIFT
-57 NPINIDNKIEFNRGN
+57 NPLNIENKIEFNLGN
-72 LLNINK
+72 LYNINK
-78 ILKFDSY
+78 ILKFDLY
-85 YKIFFENGYTK
+85 YKIFFNDNSTKVTSIKSLQYNSSEN
-96 IASVNSLKHSET
+96 N
-108 EIKNNINAF
+108 NNIF
-117 DYFKDIAN
+117 DYFKEIAN

-131 DDGEALL
+131 EDGEALL
-138 NIAYQKILFV
+138 NRAYQKILFV
-148 EKGTAL
+148 EKWTAL
-154 YSYLNPSIKPKKDKE
+154 YSYLNPSIKPKDKE
-169 FDSVLLFPFGIN
+169 FNSILIFPFGIN
-181 GSQYQAVKN
+181 QSQYQAVKN

-270 YPNFEYNENDKIE
+270 YPNFEYNENDKLE

-308 NKNILNE
+308 NKNILSE

-363 KLKLILLYGIEDFK
+363 KLELILLYGIGDFK

-431 ILRTYLK
+431 ILRAYLK

-447 KIFTS
+447 KIFTLE
-452 KDLNKKSEK
+452 DLNKKSEK

-710 RFLRLVVSNEI
+710 RFLRLVVSRDI
-721 CEKDGNINDLI
+721 CEKDGNINDLV
-732 KYIKYNNFEIV
+732 KYIKYNNFEVIE
-743 KSNVKSI
+743 SNVKSI

-756 ENRLARLK
+756 ENRLARLQ
-764 YLKDKKRISL
+764 YLKNKKRISL
-774 YDSENIAYNEIENIL
+774 FDSENIAYNEIENIL
-789 NDYNGLDIASHIPLL
+789 KNNYNNLGIITHIPLF
-804 RILDNTNLLNKDEL
+804 RILENKNLLNKDEL
-818 KYVLN
+818 KYASH
-823 EWTHVDFIIYNK
+823 EWTHIDFVIYNK
-835 MDKKPVLAVE
+835 MDKKPSLAIE

-858 SKRDELKNKVF
+858 SQRDELKNEILK
-869 EKYEIPLIRLSTIGS
+869 KYNIPLIRLSTIGS
-884 DEKNIIKNK
+884 DEKNIIKSK
-893 LEEILSINKLI
+893 LDELYMQM

>member
-1 MDIEKYLIL
+1 MNIEKYLIL
-10 LRDKDGKLKDKS
+10 LRDKDGKFRDRSKDI
-22 KEVENYKNYGN
+22 ETYKDYGK
-33 IIKVKFFNNPN
+33 IIKVKFYNNEN
-44 PYTYSKENFKIFK
+44 LYTYTKNNFKIFT
-57 NPINIDNKIEFNRGN
+57 NPLNIENKIEFNLGN
-72 LLNINK
+72 LYNINK
-78 ILKFDSY
+78 ILKFDLY
-85 YKIFFENGYTK
+85 YKIFFNDNSTK
-96 IASVNSLKHSET
+96 VTSVKSLQYNSS
-108 EIKNNINAF
+108 KNNNNIF
-117 DYFKDIAN
+117 DYFKEIAN

-131 DDGEALL
+131 EDGEALL
-138 NIAYQKILFV
+138 NRAYQKILFV
-148 EKGTAL
+148 EKWTAL
-154 YSYLNPSIKPKKDKE
+154 YSYLNPSIKLKDKE
-169 FDSVLLFPFGIN
+169 FNSILIFPFGIN
-181 GSQYQAVKN
+181 QSQYQAVKN

-270 YPNFEYNENDKIE
+270 YPNFEYNENDKLE

-308 NKNILNE
+308 NKNILSE

-363 KLKLILLYGIEDFK
+363 KLKLILLYGIGDFK
-377 FYKKSINE
+377 FYKKSIND

-447 KIFTS
+447 KIFTLE
-452 KDLNKKSEK
+452 DLNKKSEK

-583 NKKFYNNELVI
+583 NKKFYNNELII

-688 NNKISEFIDD
+688 NNQISEFIDD

-710 RFLRLVVSNEI
+710 KFLRLVVSRDI
-721 CEKDGNINDLI
+721 CEKDGNINDLV
-732 KYIKYNNFEIV
+732 KYIKYNNFEVIE
-743 KSNVKSI
+743 SNVKSI

-756 ENRLARLK
+756 ENRLARLQ
-764 YLKDKKRISL
+764 YLKNKKRISL
-774 YDSENIAYNEIENIL
+774 FDSENIAYNEIENIL
-789 NDYNGLDIASHIPLL
+789 KNNYNNLGIITHIPLF
-804 RILDNTNLLNKDEL
+804 RILENKNLLNKDEL
-818 KYVLN
+818 KYASH
-823 EWTHVDFIIYNK
+823 EWTHIDFVIYNK
-835 MDKKPVLAVE
+835 MDKKPSLAIE
-845 VDGYAFHKKSTAQ
+845 VDGYTFHKKSTAQ
-858 SKRDELKNKVF
+858 SQRDELKNEILK
-869 EKYEIPLIRLSTIGS
+869 KYNIPLIRLSTIGS
-884 DEKNIIKNK
+884 DEKNIIKSK
-893 LEEILSINKLI
+893 LDELYMQM

>member
-1 MDIEKYLIL
+1 MNIEKYLIL
-10 LRDKDGKLKDKS
+10 LRDKYGKFRDRSKDI
-22 KEVENYKNYGN
+22 ETYKDYGK
-33 IIKVKFFNNPN
+33 IIKVKFYNNEN
-44 PYTYSKENFKIFK
+44 LYTYTKNNFKIFT
-57 NPINIDNKIEFNRGN
+57 NPLNIENKIEFNLGN
-72 LLNINK
+72 LYNINK
-78 ILKFDSY
+78 ILKFDLY
-85 YKIFFENGYTK
+85 YKIFFNDNSTK
-96 IASVNSLKHSET
+96 VTSIKSLQYNSS
-108 EIKNNINAF
+108 KNNNNIF
-117 DYFKDIAN
+117 DYFKEIAN

-131 DDGEALL
+131 EDGEALL
-138 NIAYQKILFV
+138 NRAYQKILFV
-148 EKGTAL
+148 EKWTAL
-154 YSYLNPSIKPKKDKE
+154 YSYLNPSIKPKDKE
-169 FDSVLLFPFGIN
+169 FNSILIFPFGIN
-181 GSQYQAVKN
+181 QSQYQAVKN

-308 NKNILNE
+308 NKNILSE

-363 KLKLILLYGIEDFK
+363 KLKLILLYGIGDFK

-447 KIFTS
+447 KIFTLE
-452 KDLNKKSEK
+452 DLNKKSEK

-655 IRLQDAI
+655 IRLQEAI

-688 NNKISEFIDD
+688 NNQIREFIDD

-710 RFLRLVVSNEI
+710 RFLRLVVSRDI
-721 CEKDGNINDLI
+721 CEKDGNINDLV
-732 KYIKYNNFEIV
+732 KYIKYNNFEVIE
-743 KSNVKSI
+743 SNVKSI

-756 ENRLARLK
+756 ENRLARLQ
-764 YLKDKKRISL
+764 YLKNKKRISL
-774 YDSENIAYNEIENIL
+774 FDSENIAYNEIENIL
-789 NDYNGLDIASHIPLL
+789 KNNYNNLGIITHIPLF
-804 RILDNTNLLNKDEL
+804 RILENKNLSNKDEL
-818 KYVLN
+818 KYASH
-823 EWTHVDFIIYNK
+823 EWTHIDFVIYNK
-835 MDKKPVLAVE
+835 MDKKPSLAIE

-858 SKRDELKNKVF
+858 SQRDELKNEILK
-869 EKYEIPLIRLSTIGS
+869 KYNIPLIRLSTIGS
-884 DEKNIIKNK
+884 DEKNIIKSK
-893 LEEILSINKLI
+893 LDELYMQM

>member
-1 MDIEKYLIL
+1 MNIEKYLIL
-10 LRDKDGKLKDKS
+10 LRDKDGKFRDRSKDI
-22 KEVENYKNYGN
+22 ETYKDYGK
-33 IIKVKFFNNPN
+33 IIKVKFYNNEN
-44 PYTYSKENFKIFK
+44 LYTYTKNNFKIFT
-57 NPINIDNKIEFNRGN
+57 NPLNIENKIEFNLGN
-72 LLNINK
+72 LYNIDK
-78 ILKFDSY
+78 ILKFDLY
-85 YKIFFENGYTK
+85 YKIFFNDNSTK
-96 IASVNSLKHSET
+96 VTSIKSLQYNSSKNY
-108 EIKNNINAF
+108 NNIF
-117 DYFKDIAN
+117 DYFKEIAN

-131 DDGEALL
+131 EDGEALL
-138 NIAYQKILFV
+138 NRAYQKILFV
-148 EKGTAL
+148 EKWTAL
-154 YSYLNPSIKPKKDKE
+154 YSYLNPSIKPKDKE
-169 FDSVLLFPFGIN
+169 FNSILIFPFGIN
-181 GSQYQAVKN
+181 QSQYQAVKN

-270 YPNFEYNENDKIE
+270 YPNFEYNENDKLE

-308 NKNILNE
+308 NKNILSE

-325 QENISNLPKIR
+325 QENIYNLPKIR

-358 VGIFL
+358 IGIFL
-363 KLKLILLYGIEDFK
+363 KLELILLYGIGDFK

-431 ILRTYLK
+431 ILRAYLK

-452 KDLNKKSEK
+452 KDLDKNSEE
-461 FILEYPVIFS
+461 FISEYPIIFS

-483 FKFDYLII
+483 YKFDYLII
-491 DEASQVDLIT
+491 DEASQVNLIT
-501 GALALYNAKNAVIV
+501 GALALYNSKNAVIV
-515 GDRKQLPNVIPTD
+515 GDRKQLPNVIPSD

-542 ASNYDYVKQ
+542 SPNYDYTKQ

-558 ESLNYVNKVLLKE
+558 ESLNYLNKVLLKE

-710 RFLRLVVSNEI
+710 RFLRLIVSRDI
-721 CEKDGNINDLI
+721 CEKDSNINDLV
-732 KYIKYNNFEIV
+732 KYIKYNNFEVIE
-743 KSNVKSI
+743 SNVKSI

-756 ENRLARLK
+756 ENRLARLQ
-764 YLKDKKRISL
+764 YLKNKKRISL
-774 YDSENIAYNEIENIL
+774 FDSENIAYNEIENIL
-789 NDYNGLDIASHIPLL
+789 KNNYNNLGIITHIPLF
-804 RILDNTNLLNKDEL
+804 RILENKNLLNKDEL
-818 KYVLN
+818 KYASH
-823 EWTHVDFIIYNK
+823 EWTHIDFVIYNK
-835 MDKKPVLAVE
+835 MDKKPSLAIE
-845 VDGYAFHKKSTAQ
+845 VDGYTFHKKSTAQ
-858 SKRDELKNKVF
+858 SQRDELKNEILK
-869 EKYEIPLIRLSTIGS
+869 KYNIPLIRLSTIGS
-884 DEKNIIKNK
+884 DEKNIIKSK
-893 LEEILSINKLI
+893 LDELYMQM

>member
-1 MDIEKYLIL
+1 MNIEKYLIL
-10 LRDKDGKLKDKS
+10 LRDKDGKFRDRSKDI
-22 KEVENYKNYGN
+22 ETYKDYGKV
-33 IIKVKFFNNPN
+33 IKVKFYNNEN
-44 PYTYSKENFKIFK
+44 LYTYTKNNFKIFT
-57 NPINIDNKIEFNRGN
+57 NPLNIENKIEFNLGN
-72 LLNINK
+72 LYNINK
-78 ILKFDSY
+78 ILKFDLY
-85 YKIFFENGYTK
+85 YKIFFNDNSTK
-96 IASVNSLKHSET
+96 VTSIKSLQYNSS
-108 EIKNNINAF
+108 KNNNNIF
-117 DYFKDIAN
+117 DYFKEIAN

-131 DDGEALL
+131 EDGEALL
-138 NIAYQKILFV
+138 NRAYQKILFV
-148 EKGTAL
+148 EKWTAL
-154 YSYLNPSIKPKKDKE
+154 YSYLNPSIKPKDKE
-169 FDSVLLFPFGIN
+169 FNSILIFPFGIN
-181 GSQYQAVKN
+181 QSQYQAVKN

-236 NVFEKLKQFDFD
+236 NVFEKLKQFGFD

-270 YPNFEYNENDKIE
+270 YPNFEYNENDKLE

-290 ELIEQLEEFFNLQ
+290 ELIEQLEEFFNIQ

-308 NKNILNE
+308 NKNILSE

-363 KLKLILLYGIEDFK
+363 KLKLILLYGIGDFK

-447 KIFTS
+447 KIFTLE
-452 KDLNKKSEK
+452 DLNKKSEK

-515 GDRKQLPNVIPTD
+515 GDRKQLPNVIPSD

-655 IRLQDAI
+655 ICLQDAI

-710 RFLRLVVSNEI
+710 RFLRLVVSRDI
-721 CEKDGNINDLI
+721 CEKDGNINDLV
-732 KYIKYNNFEIV
+732 KYIKYNNFEVIE
-743 KSNVKSI
+743 SNVKSI

-756 ENRLARLK
+756 ENRLARLQ
-764 YLKDKKRISL
+764 YLKNKKRISL
-774 YDSENIAYNEIENIL
+774 FDSENIAYNEIENIL
-789 NDYNGLDIASHIPLL
+789 KNNYNNLGIITHIPLF
-804 RILDNTNLLNKDEL
+804 RILENKNLLNKDEL
-818 KYVLN
+818 KYASH
-823 EWTHVDFIIYNK
+823 EWTHIDFVIYNK
-835 MDKKPVLAVE
+835 MDKKPSLAIE

-858 SKRDELKNKVF
+858 SQRDELKNEILK
-869 EKYEIPLIRLSTIGS
+869 KYNIPLIRLSTIGS
-884 DEKNIIKNK
+884 DEKNIIKSK
-893 LEEILSINKLI
+893 LDELYMQM

>member
-1 MDIEKYLIL
+1 MNIEKYLIL
-10 LRDKDGKLKDKS
+10 LRDKDGKFRDRSKDI
-22 KEVENYKNYGN
+22 ETYKDYGK
-33 IIKVKFFNNPN
+33 IIKVKFYNNEN
-44 PYTYSKENFKIFK
+44 LYTYTKNNFKIFT
-57 NPINIDNKIEFNRGN
+57 NPLNIENKIEFNLGN
-72 LLNINK
+72 LYNIDK
-78 ILKFDSY
+78 ILKFDLY
-85 YKIFFENGYTK
+85 YKIFFNDNSTKVTSVKSLQYNSSEN
-96 IASVNSLKHSET
+96 N
-108 EIKNNINAF
+108 NNIF
-117 DYFKDIAN
+117 DYFKEIAD

-131 DDGEALL
+131 EDGEALL
-138 NIAYQKILFV
+138 NRAYQKILFV
-148 EKGTAL
+148 EKWTAL
-154 YSYLNPSIKPKKDKE
+154 YSYLNPSIKPKDKE
-169 FDSVLLFPFGIN
+169 FNSFLIFPFGIN
-181 GSQYQAVKN
+181 QSQYQSVKN

-224 VAVVSNNNSATA
+224 VAVVSNNNSATS

-270 YPNFEYNENDKIE
+270 YPNFEYNENDKLE
-283 ANPNKNK
+283 TNPNKNK

-308 NKNILNE
+308 NKNILSE

-358 VGIFL
+358 IGIFL
-363 KLKLILLYGIEDFK
+363 KLKLILLYGIGDFK

-447 KIFTS
+447 KIFTLE
-452 KDLNKKSEK
+452 DLNKKSEK

-688 NNKISEFIDD
+688 NNQISEFIDD

-710 RFLRLVVSNEI
+710 RFLRLVVSRDI
-721 CEKDGNINDLI
+721 CEKDGNINDLV
-732 KYIKYNNFEIV
+732 KYIKYNNFEVIE
-743 KSNVKSI
+743 SNVKSI

-756 ENRLARLK
+756 ENRLARLQ
-764 YLKDKKRISL
+764 YLKNKKRISL
-774 YDSENIAYNEIENIL
+774 FDSENIAYNEIENIL
-789 NDYNGLDIASHIPLL
+789 KNNYNNLGIITHIPLF
-804 RILDNTNLLNKDEL
+804 RILENKNLLNKDEL
-818 KYVLN
+818 KYASH
-823 EWTHVDFIIYNK
+823 EWTHIDFVIYNK
-835 MDKKPVLAVE
+835 MDKKPSLAIE
-845 VDGYAFHKKSTAQ
+845 VDGYTFHKKSTAQ
-858 SKRDELKNKVF
+858 SQRDELKNEILK
-869 EKYEIPLIRLSTIGS
+869 KYNIPLIRLSTIGS
-884 DEKNIIKNK
+884 DEKNIIKSK
-893 LEEILSINKLI
+893 LDELYMQM

>member
-1 MDIEKYLIL
+1 MNIEKYLIL
-10 LRDKDGKLKDKS
+10 LRDKDGKFRDRSKDI
-22 KEVENYKNYGN
+22 ETYKDYGK
-33 IIKVKFFNNPN
+33 IIKVKFYNNEN
-44 PYTYSKENFKIFK
+44 SYTYTKNNFKIFT
-57 NPINIDNKIEFNRGN
+57 NPLNIENKIEFNLGN
-72 LLNINK
+72 LYNINK
-78 ILKFDSY
+78 ILKFDLY
-85 YKIFFENGYTK
+85 YKIFFNDNSTKVTSVKSLQYNSSEN
-96 IASVNSLKHSET
+96 NNN
-108 EIKNNINAF
+108 NNIF
-117 DYFKDIAN
+117 DYFKEIAN

-131 DDGEALL
+131 EDGEALL
-138 NIAYQKILFV
+138 NRAYQQILFV
-148 EKGTAL
+148 EKWTAL
-154 YSYLNPSIKPKKDKE
+154 YSYLNPSIKPKDKE
-169 FDSVLLFPFGIN
+169 FNSILIFPFGIN
-181 GSQYQAVKN
+181 QSQYQAVKN

-224 VAVVSNNNSATA
+224 VSVVSNNNSATA
-236 NVFEKLKQFDFD
+236 NVFEKLKQFDFG

-270 YPNFEYNENDKIE
+270 YPNFEYNENDKLE
-283 ANPNKNK
+283 TNPNKNK

-308 NKNILNE
+308 NKNILSE

-358 VGIFL
+358 IGIFL
-363 KLKLILLYGIEDFK
+363 KLKLILLYGIGDFK

-447 KIFTS
+447 KIFTLE
-452 KDLNKKSEK
+452 DLNKKSEK

-756 ENRLARLK
+756 ENRLARLQ
-764 YLKDKKRISL
+764 YLKNKKRISL
-774 YDSENIAYNEIENIL
+774 FDSENIAYNEIENIL
-789 NDYNGLDIASHIPLL
+789 KNNYNNLGIITHIPLF
-804 RILDNTNLLNKDEL
+804 RILENKNLLNKDEL
-818 KYVLN
+818 KYASH
-823 EWTHVDFIIYNK
+823 EWTHIDFVIYNK
-835 MDKKPVLAVE
+835 MDKKPSLAIE
-845 VDGYAFHKKSTAQ
+845 VDGYTFHKKSTAQ
-858 SKRDELKNKVF
+858 SQRDELKNEILK
-869 EKYEIPLIRLSTIGS
+869 KYNIPLIRLSTIGS
-884 DEKNIIKNK
+884 DEKNIIKSK
-893 LEEILSINKLI
+893 LDELYMQM

>member
-1 MDIEKYLIL
+1 MNIEKYLIL
-10 LRDKDGKLKDKS
+10 LRDKDGKFRDRSKDI
-22 KEVENYKNYGN
+22 ETYKDYGK
-33 IIKVKFFNNPN
+33 IIKVKFYNNEN
-44 PYTYSKENFKIFK
+44 LYTYTKNNFKIFT
-57 NPINIDNKIEFNRGN
+57 NPLNIENKIEFNLGN
-72 LLNINK
+72 LYNINK
-78 ILKFDSY
+78 ILKFDLY
-85 YKIFFENGYTK
+85 YKIFFNDNSTKVTSIKSLQYNSSEN
-96 IASVNSLKHSET
+96 N
-108 EIKNNINAF
+108 NNIF
-117 DYFKDIAN
+117 DYFKEIAN

-131 DDGEALL
+131 EDGEALL
-138 NIAYQKILFV
+138 NRAYQKILFV
-148 EKGTAL
+148 EKWTAL
-154 YSYLNPSIKPKKDKE
+154 YSYLNPSIKPKDKE
-169 FDSVLLFPFGIN
+169 FNSILIFPFGIN
-181 GSQYQAVKN
+181 QSQYQAVKN

-270 YPNFEYNENDKIE
+270 YPNFEYNENDKLE

-308 NKNILNE
+308 NKNILSE

-325 QENISNLPKIR
+325 QENIYNLPKIR

-352 LEELKR
+352 LEEFKR

-363 KLKLILLYGIEDFK
+363 KLKLILLYGIGDFK

-447 KIFTS
+447 KIFTLE
-452 KDLNKKSEK
+452 DLNKKSEK

-688 NNKISEFIDD
+688 NNQISEFIDD

-710 RFLRLVVSNEI
+710 KFLRLVVSRDI
-721 CEKDGNINDLI
+721 CEKDGNINDLV

-756 ENRLARLK
+756 ENRLARLQ
-764 YLKDKKRISL
+764 YLKNKKRISL
-774 YDSENIAYNEIENIL
+774 FDSENIAYNEIENIL
-789 NDYNGLDIASHIPLL
+789 KNNYNNLGIITHIPLF
-804 RILDNTNLLNKDEL
+804 RILENKNLLNKDEL
-818 KYVLN
+818 KYASH
-823 EWTHVDFIIYNK
+823 EWTHIDFVIYNK
-835 MDKKPVLAVE
+835 MDKKPSLAIE
-845 VDGYAFHKKSTAQ
+845 VDGYTFHKKSTAQ
-858 SKRDELKNKVF
+858 SQRDELKNEILK
-869 EKYEIPLIRLSTIGS
+869 KYNIPLIRLSTIGS
-884 DEKNIIKNK
+884 DEKNIIKSK
-893 LEEILSINKLI
+893 LDELYMQM

>member
-1 MDIEKYLIL
+1 MNIEKYLIL
-10 LRDKDGKLKDKS
+10 LRDKDGKFRDRSKDI
-22 KEVENYKNYGN
+22 ETYKNYGK
-33 IIKVKFFNNPN
+33 IIKVKFYNNEN
-44 PYTYSKENFKIFK
+44 LYTYTKNNFKIFT
-57 NPINIDNKIEFNRGN
+57 NPLNIENKIEFNLGN
-72 LLNINK
+72 LYNINK
-78 ILKFDSY
+78 ILKFDLY
-85 YKIFFENGYTK
+85 YKIFFNDNSTK
-96 IASVNSLKHSET
+96 VTSVKSLQYNSS
-108 EIKNNINAF
+108 KNNNNIF
-117 DYFKDIAN
+117 DYFKEIAN

-131 DDGEALL
+131 EDGEALL
-138 NIAYQKILFV
+138 NRAYQKILFV
-148 EKGTAL
+148 EKWTAL
-154 YSYLNPSIKPKKDKE
+154 YSYLNPSIKPKDKE
-169 FDSVLLFPFGIN
+169 FNSILIFPFGIN
-181 GSQYQAVKN
+181 QSQYQAVKN

-270 YPNFEYNENDKIE
+270 YPNFEYNENDKLE

-308 NKNILNE
+308 NKNILSE

-363 KLKLILLYGIEDFK
+363 KLKLILLYGIGDFK

-447 KIFTS
+447 KIFTLE
-452 KDLNKKSEK
+452 DLNKKSEK

-710 RFLRLVVSNEI
+710 RFLRLVVSRDI
-721 CEKDGNINDLI
+721 CEKDGNINDLV
-732 KYIKYNNFEIV
+732 KYIKYNNFEVIE
-743 KSNVKSI
+743 SNVKSI

-756 ENRLARLK
+756 ENRLARLQ
-764 YLKDKKRISL
+764 YLKNKKRISL
-774 YDSENIAYNEIENIL
+774 FDSENIAYNEIENIL
-789 NDYNGLDIASHIPLL
+789 KNNYNNLGIITHIPLF
-804 RILDNTNLLNKDEL
+804 RILENKNLLNKDEL
-818 KYVLN
+818 KYASH
-823 EWTHVDFIIYNK
+823 EWTHIDFVIYNK
-835 MDKKPVLAVE
+835 MDKKPSLAIE
-845 VDGYAFHKKSTAQ
+845 VDGYTFHKKSTAQ
-858 SKRDELKNKVF
+858 SQRDELKNEILK
-869 EKYEIPLIRLSTIGS
+869 KYNIPLIRLSTIGS
-884 DEKNIIKNK
+884 DEKNIIKSK
-893 LEEILSINKLI
+893 LDELYMQM

>member
-1 MDIEKYLIL
+1 MNIEKYLIL
-10 LRDKDGKLKDKS
+10 LRDKDGKFRDISKDI
-22 KEVENYKNYGN
+22 ETYKDYGKV
-33 IIKVKFFNNPN
+33 IKVKFYNNEN
-44 PYTYSKENFKIFK
+44 LYTYTKNNFKIFT
-57 NPINIDNKIEFNRGN
+57 NPLNIENKIEFNLGN
-72 LLNINK
+72 LYNINK
-78 ILKFDSY
+78 ILKFDLY
-85 YKIFFENGYTK
+85 YKIFFNDNSTK
-96 IASVNSLKHSET
+96 VTSIKSLQYNSS
-108 EIKNNINAF
+108 KNNNNIF
-117 DYFKDIAN
+117 DYFKEIAN

-131 DDGEALL
+131 EDGEALL
-138 NIAYQKILFV
+138 NRAYQKILFV
-148 EKGTAL
+148 EKWTAL
-154 YSYLNPSIKPKKDKE
+154 YSYLNPSIKPKDKE
-169 FDSVLLFPFGIN
+169 FNSILIFPFGIN
-181 GSQYQAVKN
+181 QSQYQAVKN

-270 YPNFEYNENDKIE
+270 YPNFEYNENYKKE
-283 ANPNKNK
+283 TNPNKNK

-308 NKNILNE
+308 NKNILSE

-363 KLKLILLYGIEDFK
+363 KLKLILLYGIGDFK

-447 KIFTS
+447 KIFTLE
-452 KDLNKKSEK
+452 DLNKKSEK

-558 ESLNYVNKVLLKE
+558 ESLNYINKVLLKE

-682 IIITTV
+682 VIITTV

-710 RFLRLVVSNEI
+710 RFLRLVVSRDI
-721 CEKDGNINDLI
+721 CEKDGNINDLV
-732 KYIKYNNFEIV
+732 KYIKYNNFEVIE
-743 KSNVKSI
+743 SNVKSI

-756 ENRLARLK
+756 ENRLARLQ
-764 YLKDKKRISL
+764 YLKNKKRISL
-774 YDSENIAYNEIENIL
+774 FDSENIAYNEIENIL
-789 NDYNGLDIASHIPLL
+789 KNNYNNLGIITHIPLF
-804 RILDNTNLLNKDEL
+804 RILENKNLLNKDEL
-818 KYVLN
+818 KYASH
-823 EWTHVDFIIYNK
+823 EWTHIDFVIYNK
-835 MDKKPVLAVE
+835 MDKKPSLAIE
-845 VDGYAFHKKSTAQ
+845 VDGYTFHKKSTAQ
-858 SKRDELKNKVF
+858 SQRDELKNEILK
-869 EKYEIPLIRLSTIGS
+869 KYNIPLIRLSTIGS
-884 DEKNIIKNK
+884 DEKNIIKSK
-893 LEEILSINKLI
+893 LDELYMQM

>member
-1 MDIEKYLIL
+1 MNIEKYLIL
-10 LRDKDGKLKDKS
+10 LRDKDGKFRDRSKDI
-22 KEVENYKNYGN
+22 ETYKDYGK
-33 IIKVKFFNNPN
+33 IIKVKFYNNEN
-44 PYTYSKENFKIFK
+44 LYTYTKNNFKIFT
-57 NPINIDNKIEFNRGN
+57 NPLNIENKIEFNLGN
-72 LLNINK
+72 LYNINK
-78 ILKFDSY
+78 ILKFDLY
-85 YKIFFENGYTK
+85 YKIFFNDNSTK
-96 IASVNSLKHSET
+96 VTSIKSLQYNSS
-108 EIKNNINAF
+108 KNNNNIF
-117 DYFKDIAN
+117 DYFKEIAN

-131 DDGEALL
+131 EDGEALL
-138 NIAYQKILFV
+138 NRAYQKILFV
-148 EKGTAL
+148 EKWTAL
-154 YSYLNPSIKPKKDKE
+154 YSYLNPSIKPKDKE
-169 FDSVLLFPFGIN
+169 FNSILIFPFGIN
-181 GSQYQAVKN
+181 QSQYQAVKN

-270 YPNFEYNENDKIE
+270 YPNFEYNENDKLE

-290 ELIEQLEEFFNLQ
+290 ELIEQLKEFFNLQ

-308 NKNILNE
+308 NKNILSE

-363 KLKLILLYGIEDFK
+363 KLKLILLYGIGDFK

-447 KIFTS
+447 KIFTLE
-452 KDLNKKSEK
+452 DLNKKSEK

-535 LSKKYNI
+535 LLKKYNI

-655 IRLQDAI
+655 IRLQEAI

-688 NNKISEFIDD
+688 NNQIREFIDD

-710 RFLRLVVSNEI
+710 RFLRLVVSRDI
-721 CEKDGNINDLI
+721 CEKDGNINDLV
-732 KYIKYNNFEIV
+732 KYIKYNNFEVIE
-743 KSNVKSI
+743 SNVKSI

-756 ENRLARLK
+756 ENRLARLQ
-764 YLKDKKRISL
+764 YLKNKKRISL
-774 YDSENIAYNEIENIL
+774 FDSENIAYNEIENIL
-789 NDYNGLDIASHIPLL
+789 KNNYNNLGIITHIPLF
-804 RILDNTNLLNKDEL
+804 RILENKNLSNKDEL
-818 KYVLN
+818 KYASH
-823 EWTHVDFIIYNK
+823 EWTHIDFVIYNK
-835 MDKKPVLAVE
+835 MDKKPSLAIE
-845 VDGYAFHKKSTAQ
+845 VDGYTFHKKSTAQ
-858 SKRDELKNKVF
+858 SQRDELKNEILK
-869 EKYEIPLIRLSTIGS
+869 KYNIPLIRLSTIGS
-884 DEKNIIKNK
+884 DEKNIIKSK
-893 LEEILSINKLI
+893 LDELYMQM

>member
-1 MDIEKYLIL
+1 MNIEKYLIL
-10 LRDKDGKLKDKS
+10 LRDKDGKFRDRSKDI
-22 KEVENYKNYGN
+22 ETYKDYGK
-33 IIKVKFFNNPN
+33 IIKVKFYNNEN
-44 PYTYSKENFKIFK
+44 LYTYTKNNFKIFT
-57 NPINIDNKIEFNRGN
+57 NPLNIENKIEFNLGN
-72 LLNINK
+72 LYNINK
-78 ILKFDSY
+78 ILKFDLY
-85 YKIFFENGYTK
+85 YKIFFNDNSTK
-96 IASVNSLKHSET
+96 VTSVKSLQYNSS
-108 EIKNNINAF
+108 KNNNNIF
-117 DYFKDIAN
+117 DYFKEIAN

-131 DDGEALL
+131 EDGEALL
-138 NIAYQKILFV
+138 NRAYQKILFV
-148 EKGTAL
+148 EKWTAL
-154 YSYLNPSIKPKKDKE
+154 YSYLNPSIKPKDKE
-169 FDSVLLFPFGIN
+169 FNSILIFPFGIN
-181 GSQYQAVKN
+181 QSQYQAVKN

-257 ENKENFIQNQNGL
+257 ENKENFIQNQSGL

-308 NKNILNE
+308 NKNILSE

-363 KLKLILLYGIEDFK
+363 KLKLILLYGIGDFK

-452 KDLNKKSEK
+452 KDLDKNSEE
-461 FILEYPVIFS
+461 FISEYPIIFS

-483 FKFDYLII
+483 YKFDYLII

-501 GALALYNAKNAVIV
+501 GALALYNAKNTVIV

-710 RFLRLVVSNEI
+710 RFLRLVVSRDI
-721 CEKDGNINDLI
+721 CEKDGNINDLV
-732 KYIKYNNFEIV
+732 KYIKYNNFEVIE
-743 KSNVKSI
+743 SNVKSI

-756 ENRLARLK
+756 ENRLARLQ
-764 YLKDKKRISL
+764 YLKNKKRISL
-774 YDSENIAYNEIENIL
+774 FDSENIAYNEIENIL
-789 NDYNGLDIASHIPLL
+789 KNNYNNLGIITHIPLF
-804 RILDNTNLLNKDEL
+804 RILENKNLLNKDEL
-818 KYVLN
+818 KYASH
-823 EWTHVDFIIYNK
+823 EWTHIDFVIYNK
-835 MDKKPVLAVE
+835 MDKKPSLAIE
-845 VDGYAFHKKSTAQ
+845 VDGYTFHKKSTAQ
-858 SKRDELKNKVF
+858 SQRDELKNEILK
-869 EKYEIPLIRLSTIGS
+869 KYNIPLIRLSTIGS
-884 DEKNIIKNK
+884 DEKNIIKSK
-893 LEEILSINKLI
+893 LDELYMQM

>member
-1 MDIEKYLIL
+1 MNIEKYLIL
-10 LRDKDGKLKDKS
+10 LRDKDGKFRDRSKDI
-22 KEVENYKNYGN
+22 ETYKDYGK
-33 IIKVKFFNNPN
+33 IIKVKFYNNEN
-44 PYTYSKENFKIFK
+44 LYTYTKNNFKIFT
-57 NPINIDNKIEFNRGN
+57 NPLNIENKIEFNLGN
-72 LLNINK
+72 LYNINK
-78 ILKFDSY
+78 ILKFDLY
-85 YKIFFENGYTK
+85 YKIFFNDNSTK
-96 IASVNSLKHSET
+96 VTSVKSLQYNSS
-108 EIKNNINAF
+108 KNNNNIF
-117 DYFKDIAN
+117 DYFKEIAN

-131 DDGEALL
+131 EDGEALL
-138 NIAYQKILFV
+138 NRAYQKILFV
-148 EKGTAL
+148 EKWTAL
-154 YSYLNPSIKPKKDKE
+154 YSYLNPSIKPKDKE
-169 FDSVLLFPFGIN
+169 FNSILIFPFGIN
-181 GSQYQAVKN
+181 QSQYQAVKN

-236 NVFEKLKQFDFD
+236 NVFEKLKQFDFG

-270 YPNFEYNENDKIE
+270 YPNFEYNENDKLE

-290 ELIEQLEEFFNLQ
+290 ELIEQLEEFFNIQ

-308 NKNILNE
+308 NKNILSE

-363 KLKLILLYGIEDFK
+363 KLKLILLYGIGDFK

-447 KIFTS
+447 KIFTLE
-452 KDLNKKSEK
+452 DLNKKSEK

-515 GDRKQLPNVIPTD
+515 GDRKQLPNVIPID

-615 ARGHYNQ
+615 AREHYNQ

-688 NNKISEFIDD
+688 NNQISEFIDD

-710 RFLRLVVSNEI
+710 RFLRLVVSRDI
-721 CEKDGNINDLI
+721 CEKDGNINDLV
-732 KYIKYNNFEIV
+732 KYIKYNNFEVIE
-743 KSNVKSI
+743 SNVKSI

-756 ENRLARLK
+756 ENRLARLQ
-764 YLKDKKRISL
+764 YLKNKKRISL
-774 YDSENIAYNEIENIL
+774 FDSENIAYNEIENIL
-789 NDYNGLDIASHIPLL
+789 KNNYNNLGIITHIPLF
-804 RILDNTNLLNKDEL
+804 RILENKNLLNKDEL
-818 KYVLN
+818 KYASH
-823 EWTHVDFIIYNK
+823 EWTHIDFVIYNK
-835 MDKKPVLAVE
+835 MDKKPSLAIE
-845 VDGYAFHKKSTAQ
+845 VDGYTFHKKFTAQ
-858 SKRDELKNKVF
+858 SQRDELKNEILK
-869 EKYEIPLIRLSTIGS
+869 KYNIPLIRLSTIGS
-884 DEKNIIKNK
+884 DEKNIIKSK
-893 LEEILSINKLI
+893 LDELYMQM

>member
-1 MDIEKYLIL
+1 MNIEKYLIL
-10 LRDKDGKLKDKS
+10 LRDKDGKFRDRSKDI
-22 KEVENYKNYGN
+22 ETYKDYAK
-33 IIKVKFFNNPN
+33 IIKVKFYNNEN
-44 PYTYSKENFKIFK
+44 LYTYTKNNFKIFT
-57 NPINIDNKIEFNRGN
+57 NPLNIENKIEFNLGN
-72 LLNINK
+72 LYNINK
-78 ILKFDSY
+78 ILKFDLY
-85 YKIFFENGYTK
+85 YKIFFNDNSTKVTSIKSLQYNSSEN
-96 IASVNSLKHSET
+96 N
-108 EIKNNINAF
+108 NNIF
-117 DYFKDIAN
+117 DYFKEIAN

-131 DDGEALL
+131 EDGEALL
-138 NIAYQKILFV
+138 NRAYQKILFV
-148 EKGTAL
+148 EKWTAL
-154 YSYLNPSIKPKKDKE
+154 YLYLNPSIKPKDKE
-169 FDSVLLFPFGIN
+169 FNSILIFPFGIN
-181 GSQYQAVKN
+181 QSQYQAVKN

-224 VAVVSNNNSATA
+224 VSVVSNNNSATA

-308 NKNILNE
+308 NKNILSE

-363 KLKLILLYGIEDFK
+363 KLKLILLYGIGDFK

-447 KIFTS
+447 KIFTLE
-452 KDLNKKSEK
+452 DLNKKSEK

-655 IRLQDAI
+655 IRLQEAI

-688 NNKISEFIDD
+688 NNQISEFIDD

-710 RFLRLVVSNEI
+710 RFLRLVVSRDI
-721 CEKDGNINDLI
+721 CEKDGNINDLV
-732 KYIKYNNFEIV
+732 KYIKYNNFEVIE
-743 KSNVKSI
+743 SNVKSI

-756 ENRLARLK
+756 ENRLARLQ
-764 YLKDKKRISL
+764 YLKNKKRISL
-774 YDSENIAYNEIENIL
+774 FDSENIAYNEIENIL
-789 NDYNGLDIASHIPLL
+789 KNNYNNIGIITHIPLF
-804 RILDNTNLLNKDEL
+804 RILENKNLLNKDEL
-818 KYVLN
+818 KYASH
-823 EWTHVDFIIYNK
+823 EWTHIDFVIYNK
-835 MDKKPVLAVE
+835 MDKKPSIAIE

-858 SKRDELKNKVF
+858 SQRDELKNEILK
-869 EKYEIPLIRLSTIGS
+869 KYNIPLIRLSTIGS
-884 DEKNIIKNK
+884 DEKNIIKSK
-893 LEEILSINKLI
+893 LDKLYMQM

>member
-1 MDIEKYLIL
+1 MNIEKYLIL
-10 LRDKDGKLKDKS
+10 LRDKDGKFRDRSKDI
-22 KEVENYKNYGN
+22 ETYKDYGK
-33 IIKVKFFNNPN
+33 IIKVKFYNNEN
-44 PYTYSKENFKIFK
+44 LYTYTKNNFKIFT
-57 NPINIDNKIEFNRGN
+57 NPLNIENKIEFNLGN
-72 LLNINK
+72 LYNINK
-78 ILKFDSY
+78 ILKFDLY
-85 YKIFFENGYTK
+85 YKIFFNDNSTKVTSIKSLQYNSSEN
-96 IASVNSLKHSET
+96 N
-108 EIKNNINAF
+108 NNIF
-117 DYFKDIAN
+117 DYFKEIAN

-131 DDGEALL
+131 EDGEALL
-138 NIAYQKILFV
+138 NRAYQKILFV
-148 EKGTAL
+148 EKWTAL
-154 YSYLNPSIKPKKDKE
+154 YSYLNPSIKPKDKE
-169 FDSVLLFPFGIN
+169 FNSILIFPFGIN
-181 GSQYQAVKN
+181 QSQYQAVKN

-224 VAVVSNNNSATA
+224 VSVVSNNNSATA
-236 NVFEKLKQFDFD
+236 NVFEKLKQFDFG

-290 ELIEQLEEFFNLQ
+290 ELIEQLEEFFNIQ

-308 NKNILNE
+308 NKNILSE

-358 VGIFL
+358 IGIFL
-363 KLKLILLYGIEDFK
+363 KLKLILLYGIGDFK

-431 ILRTYLK
+431 ILRAYLK

-447 KIFTS
+447 KIFTLE
-452 KDLNKKSEK
+452 DLNKKSEK

-688 NNKISEFIDD
+688 NNQISEFIDD

-710 RFLRLVVSNEI
+710 RFLRLVVSRDI
-721 CEKDGNINDLI
+721 CEKYGNINDLV
-732 KYIKYNNFEIV
+732 KYIKYNNFEVIE
-743 KSNVKSI
+743 SNVKSI

-756 ENRLARLK
+756 ENRLARLQ
-764 YLKDKKRISL
+764 YLKNKKRISL
-774 YDSENIAYNEIENIL
+774 FDSENIAYNEIENIL
-789 NDYNGLDIASHIPLL
+789 KNNYNNLGIITHIPLF
-804 RILDNTNLLNKDEL
+804 RILENKNLLNKDEL
-818 KYVLN
+818 KYASH
-823 EWTHVDFIIYNK
+823 EWTHIDFVIYNK
-835 MDKKPVLAVE
+835 MDKKPSLAVE
-845 VDGYAFHKKSTAQ
+845 VDGYTFHKKSTAQ
-858 SKRDELKNKVF
+858 SQRDELKNEILK
-869 EKYEIPLIRLSTIGS
+869 KYNIPLIRLSTIGS
-884 DEKNIIKNK
+884 DEKNIIKSK
-893 LEEILSINKLI
+893 LDELYMQM

>member
-1 MDIEKYLIL
+1 MNIEKYLIL
-10 LRDKDGKLKDKS
+10 LRDKDGKFRDRSKDI
-22 KEVENYKNYGN
+22 ETYKDYGK
-33 IIKVKFFNNPN
+33 IIKVKFYNNEN
-44 PYTYSKENFKIFK
+44 LYTYTKNNFKIFI
-57 NPINIDNKIEFNRGN
+57 NPLNIENKIEFNLGN
-72 LLNINK
+72 LYNINK
-78 ILKFDSY
+78 ILKFDLY
-85 YKIFFENGYTK
+85 YKIFFNDNSTKVTSIKSLQYNSSEN
-96 IASVNSLKHSET
+96 N
-108 EIKNNINAF
+108 NNIF
-117 DYFKDIAN
+117 DYFKEIAN

-131 DDGEALL
+131 EDGEALL
-138 NIAYQKILFV
+138 NRAYQKILFV
-148 EKGTAL
+148 EKWTAL
-154 YSYLNPSIKPKKDKE
+154 YSYLNPSIKPKDKE
-169 FDSVLLFPFGIN
+169 FNSILIFPFGIN
-181 GSQYQAVKN
+181 QSQYQAVKN

-236 NVFEKLKQFDFD
+236 NVFEKLKQFNFD

-308 NKNILNE
+308 NKNILSE

-325 QENISNLPKIR
+325 QENISNLTKIR
-336 NIKSLNSQKI
+336 NIKFLNSQKI

-363 KLKLILLYGIEDFK
+363 KLKLILLYGIGDFK

-385 IINVYDKI
+385 IINIYDKI

-447 KIFTS
+447 KIFTLE
-452 KDLNKKSEK
+452 DLNKKSEK

-558 ESLNYVNKVLLKE
+558 ESLNYLNKVLLKE

-583 NKKFYNNELVI
+583 NKKFYNNELII

-688 NNKISEFIDD
+688 NNQISEFIDD

-710 RFLRLVVSNEI
+710 RFLRLVVSRDI
-721 CEKDGNINDLI
+721 CEKDGNINDLV
-732 KYIKYNNFEIV
+732 KYIKYNNFEVIE
-743 KSNVKSI
+743 SNVKSI

-756 ENRLARLK
+756 ENRLARLQ
-764 YLKDKKRISL
+764 YLKNKKRISL
-774 YDSENIAYNEIENIL
+774 FDSENIAYNEIENIL
-789 NDYNGLDIASHIPLL
+789 KNNYNNLGIITHIPLF
-804 RILDNTNLLNKDEL
+804 RILENKNLLNKDEL
-818 KYVLN
+818 KYASH
-823 EWTHVDFIIYNK
+823 EWTHIDFVIYNK
-835 MDKKPVLAVE
+835 MDKKPSLAIE

-858 SKRDELKNKVF
+858 SQRDELKNEILK
-869 EKYEIPLIRLSTIGS
+869 KYNIPLIRLSTIGS
-884 DEKNIIKNK
+884 DEKNIIKSK
-893 LEEILSINKLI
+893 LDELYMQM

>member
-1 MDIEKYLIL
+1 MNIEKYLIL
-10 LRDKDGKLKDKS
+10 LRDKDGKFRDRSKDI
-22 KEVENYKNYGN
+22 ETYKNYGKV
-33 IIKVKFFNNPN
+33 IKVKFYNNEN
-44 PYTYSKENFKIFK
+44 LYTYTKNNFKIFT
-57 NPINIDNKIEFNRGN
+57 NPLNIENKIEFNLGN
-72 LLNINK
+72 LYNINK
-78 ILKFDSY
+78 ILKFDLY
-85 YKIFFENGYTK
+85 YKIFFNDNSTK
-96 IASVNSLKHSET
+96 VTSVKSLQYNSS
-108 EIKNNINAF
+108 KNNNNIF
-117 DYFKDIAN
+117 DYFKEIAN

-131 DDGEALL
+131 EDGEALL
-138 NIAYQKILFV
+138 NRAYQKILFV
-148 EKGTAL
+148 EKWTAL
-154 YSYLNPSIKPKKDKE
+154 YSYLNPSIKPKDKE
-169 FDSVLLFPFGIN
+169 FNSILIFPFGIN
-181 GSQYQAVKN
+181 QSQYQAVKN

-224 VAVVSNNNSATA
+224 VSVVSNNNSATA
-236 NVFEKLKQFDFD
+236 NVFEKLKQFDFG

-308 NKNILNE
+308 NKNILSE

-325 QENISNLPKIR
+325 QENIFNLPKIR

-363 KLKLILLYGIEDFK
+363 KLKLILLYGIGDFK

-431 ILRTYLK
+431 ILRAYLK

-447 KIFTS
+447 KIFTLE
-452 KDLNKKSEK
+452 DLNKKSEK

-710 RFLRLVVSNEI
+710 RFLRLVVSRDI
-721 CEKDGNINDLI
+721 CEKDGNINDLV
-732 KYIKYNNFEIV
+732 KYIKYNNFEVIE
-743 KSNVKSI
+743 SNVKSI

-756 ENRLARLK
+756 ENRLARLQ
-764 YLKDKKRISL
+764 YLKNKKRISL
-774 YDSENIAYNEIENIL
+774 FDSENIAYNEIENIL
-789 NDYNGLDIASHIPLL
+789 KNNYNNLGIITHIPLF
-804 RILDNTNLLNKDEL
+804 RILENKNLLNKDEL
-818 KYVLN
+818 KYASH
-823 EWTHVDFIIYNK
+823 EWTHIDFVIYNK
-835 MDKKPVLAVE
+835 MDKKPSLAIE
-845 VDGYAFHKKSTAQ
+845 VDGYTFHKKSTAQ
-858 SKRDELKNKVF
+858 SQRDELKNEILK
-869 EKYEIPLIRLSTIGS
+869 KYNIPLIRLSTIGS
-884 DEKNIIKNK
+884 DEKNIIKSK
-893 LEEILSINKLI
+893 LDKLYMQM

>member
-1 MDIEKYLIL
+1 MNIEKYLIL
-10 LRDKDGKLKDKS
+10 LRDKDGKFRDRSKDI
-22 KEVENYKNYGN
+22 EIYKDYGK
-33 IIKVKFFNNPN
+33 IIKVKFYNNEN
-44 PYTYSKENFKIFK
+44 LYTYTKNNFKIFT
-57 NPINIDNKIEFNRGN
+57 NPLNIENKIEFNLGN
-72 LLNINK
+72 LYNINK
-78 ILKFDSY
+78 ILKFDLY
-85 YKIFFENGYTK
+85 YKIFFNDNSTK
-96 IASVNSLKHSET
+96 VTSVKSLQYNSS
-108 EIKNNINAF
+108 KNNNNIF
-117 DYFKDIAN
+117 DYFKEIAN

-131 DDGEALL
+131 EDGEALL
-138 NIAYQKILFV
+138 NRAYQKILFV
-148 EKGTAL
+148 EKWTAL
-154 YSYLNPSIKPKKDKE
+154 YSYLNPSIKPKDKE
-169 FDSVLLFPFGIN
+169 FNSILIFPFGIN
-181 GSQYQAVKN
+181 QSQYQAVKN

-224 VAVVSNNNSATA
+224 VSVVSNNNSATA

-308 NKNILNE
+308 NKNILSE

-363 KLKLILLYGIEDFK
+363 KLKLILLYGIGDFK

-385 IINVYDKI
+385 IINIYDKI

-431 ILRTYLK
+431 ILRAYLK

-447 KIFTS
+447 KIFTLE
-452 KDLNKKSEK
+452 DLNKKSEK

-583 NKKFYNNELVI
+583 NKKFYNNELII

-688 NNKISEFIDD
+688 NNQISEFIDD

-710 RFLRLVVSNEI
+710 RFLRLVVSRDI
-721 CEKDGNINDLI
+721 CEKDGNINDLV
-732 KYIKYNNFEIV
+732 KYIKYNNFEVIE
-743 KSNVKSI
+743 SNVKSI

-756 ENRLARLK
+756 ENRLARLQ
-764 YLKDKKRISL
+764 YLKNKKRISL
-774 YDSENIAYNEIENIL
+774 FDSENIAYNEIENIL
-789 NDYNGLDIASHIPLL
+789 KNNYNNLGIITHIPLF
-804 RILDNTNLLNKDEL
+804 RILENKNLLNKDEL
-818 KYVLN
+818 KYASH
-823 EWTHVDFIIYNK
+823 EWTHIDFVIYNK
-835 MDKKPVLAVE
+835 MDKKPSLAIE

-858 SKRDELKNKVF
+858 SQRDELKNEILK
-869 EKYEIPLIRLSTIGS
+869 KYNIPLIRLSTIGS
-884 DEKNIIKNK
+884 DEKNIIKSK
-893 LEEILSINKLI
+893 LDGLYMQM

>member
-1 MDIEKYLIL
+1 MNIEKYLIL
-10 LRDKDGKLKDKS
+10 LRDKDGKFRDRSKDI
-22 KEVENYKNYGN
+22 ETYKNYGKV
-33 IIKVKFFNNPN
+33 IKVKFYNNEN
-44 PYTYSKENFKIFK
+44 LYTYTKNNFKIFT
-57 NPINIDNKIEFNRGN
+57 NPLNIENKIEFNLGI
-72 LLNINK
+72 LYNINK
-78 ILKFDSY
+78 ILKFDLY
-85 YKIFFENGYTK
+85 YKIFFNDNSTK
-96 IASVNSLKHSET
+96 VTSVKSLQYNSS
-108 EIKNNINAF
+108 KNNNNIF
-117 DYFKDIAN
+117 DYFKEIAN

-131 DDGEALL
+131 EDGEALL
-138 NIAYQKILFV
+138 NRAYQKILFV
-148 EKGTAL
+148 EKWTAL
-154 YSYLNPSIKPKKDKE
+154 YSYLNPSIKPKDKE
-169 FDSVLLFPFGIN
+169 FNSILIFPFGIN
-181 GSQYQAVKN
+181 QSQYQAVKN

-270 YPNFEYNENDKIE
+270 YPNFEYNENDKLE

-308 NKNILNE
+308 NKNILSE

-363 KLKLILLYGIEDFK
+363 KLKLILLYGIGDFK

-447 KIFTS
+447 KIFTLE
-452 KDLNKKSEK
+452 DLNKKSEK

-583 NKKFYNNELVI
+583 NKKFYNNELII

-710 RFLRLVVSNEI
+710 RFLRLVVSRDI
-721 CEKDGNINDLI
+721 CEKDGNINDLV
-732 KYIKYNNFEIV
+732 KYIKYNNFEVIE
-743 KSNVKSI
+743 SNVKSI

-756 ENRLARLK
+756 ENRLARLQ
-764 YLKDKKRISL
+764 YLKNKKRISL
-774 YDSENIAYNEIENIL
+774 FDSENIAYNEIENIL
-789 NDYNGLDIASHIPLL
+789 KNNYNNLGIITHIPLF
-804 RILDNTNLLNKDEL
+804 RILENKNLLNKDEL
-818 KYVLN
+818 KYASH
-823 EWTHVDFIIYNK
+823 EWTHIDFVIYNK
-835 MDKKPVLAVE
+835 MDKKPSLAIE
-845 VDGYAFHKKSTAQ
+845 VDGYTFHKKSTAQ
-858 SKRDELKNKVF
+858 SQRDELKNEILK
-869 EKYEIPLIRLSTIGS
+869 KYNIPLIRLSTIGS
-884 DEKNIIKNK
+884 DEKNIIKSK
-893 LEEILSINKLI
+893 LDELYMQM

>member
-1 MDIEKYLIL
+1 M
-10 LRDKDGKLKDKS
+10 S
-22 KEVENYKNYGN
+22 
-33 IIKVKFFNNPN
+33 
-44 PYTYSKENFKIFK
+44 
-57 NPINIDNKIEFNRGN
+57 
-72 LLNINK
+72 
-78 ILKFDSY
+78 
-85 YKIFFENGYTK
+85 
-96 IASVNSLKHSET
+96 
-108 EIKNNINAF
+108 
-117 DYFKDIAN
+117 
-125 IVSIKT
+125 
-131 DDGEALL
+131 
-138 NIAYQKILFV
+138 
-148 EKGTAL
+148 
-154 YSYLNPSIKPKKDKE
+154 
-169 FDSVLLFPFGIN
+169 
-181 GSQYQAVKN
+181 
-190 AMENQISVIEGPPG
+190 
-204 TGKTQTILNII
+204 
-215 ANLIYNGKS
+215 
-224 VAVVSNNNSATA
+224 
-236 NVFEKLKQFDFD
+236 
-248 YICATLGRK
+248 
-257 ENKENFIQNQNGL
+257 
-270 YPNFEYNENDKIE
+270 
-283 ANPNKNK
+283 
-290 ELIEQLEEFFNLQ
+290 
-303 NNIAI
+303 
-308 NKNILNE
+308 E

-363 KLKLILLYGIEDFK
+363 KLKLILLYGIGDFK

-447 KIFTS
+447 KIFTLE
-452 KDLNKKSEK
+452 DLNKKSEK

-501 GALALYNAKNAVIV
+501 GALALYNAKNTVIV

-655 IRLQDAI
+655 IRLQDTI

-688 NNKISEFIDD
+688 NNQISEFIDD

-710 RFLRLVVSNEI
+710 KFLRLVVSRDI
-721 CEKDGNINDLI
+721 CEKDGNINDLV
-732 KYIKYNNFEIV
+732 KYIKYNNFEVIE
-743 KSNVKSI
+743 SNVKSI

-756 ENRLARLK
+756 ENRLARLQ
-764 YLKDKKRISL
+764 YLKNKKRISL
-774 YDSENIAYNEIENIL
+774 FDSENIAYNEIENIL
-789 NDYNGLDIASHIPLL
+789 KNNYNNLGIITHIPLF
-804 RILDNTNLLNKDEL
+804 RILENKNLLNKDEL
-818 KYVLN
+818 KYASH
-823 EWTHVDFIIYNK
+823 EWTHIDFVIYNK
-835 MDKKPVLAVE
+835 MDKKPSLAIE
-845 VDGYAFHKKSTAQ
+845 VDGYTFHKKSTAQ
-858 SKRDELKNKVF
+858 SQRDELKNEILK
-869 EKYEIPLIRLSTIGS
+869 KYNIPLIRLSTIGS
-884 DEKNIIKNK
+884 DEKNIIKSK
-893 LEEILSINKLI
+893 LDELYMQM

>member
-1 MDIEKYLIL
+1 MNIEKYLIL
-10 LRDKDGKLKDKS
+10 LRDKDGKFRDRSKDI
-22 KEVENYKNYGN
+22 ETYKDYGKV
-33 IIKVKFFNNPN
+33 IKVKFYNNEN
-44 PYTYSKENFKIFK
+44 LYTYTKNNFKIFT
-57 NPINIDNKIEFNRGN
+57 NPLNIENKIEFNLGN
-72 LLNINK
+72 LYNINK
-78 ILKFDSY
+78 ILKFDLY
-85 YKIFFENGYTK
+85 YKIFFNDNSTK
-96 IASVNSLKHSET
+96 VTSIKSLQYNSS
-108 EIKNNINAF
+108 KNNNNIF
-117 DYFKDIAN
+117 DYFKEIAN

-131 DDGEALL
+131 EDGEALL
-138 NIAYQKILFV
+138 NRAYQKILFV
-148 EKGTAL
+148 EKWTAL
-154 YSYLNPSIKPKKDKE
+154 YSYLNPSIKPKDKE
-169 FDSVLLFPFGIN
+169 FNSILIFPFGIN
-181 GSQYQAVKN
+181 QSQYQAVKN

-248 YICATLGRK
+248 YICATLGKK

-308 NKNILNE
+308 NKNILSE

-352 LEELKR
+352 LEEFKR

-363 KLKLILLYGIEDFK
+363 KLKLILLYGIGDFK

-447 KIFTS
+447 KIFTLE
-452 KDLNKKSEK
+452 DLNKKSEK

-710 RFLRLVVSNEI
+710 RFLRLVVSRDI
-721 CEKDGNINDLI
+721 CEKDGNINDLV
-732 KYIKYNNFEIV
+732 KYIKYNNFEVIE
-743 KSNVKSI
+743 SNIKSI

-756 ENRLARLK
+756 ENRLARLQ
-764 YLKDKKRISL
+764 YLKNKKRISL
-774 YDSENIAYNEIENIL
+774 FDSENIAYNEIENIL
-789 NDYNGLDIASHIPLL
+789 KNNYNNLGIITHIPLF
-804 RILDNTNLLNKDEL
+804 RILENKNLLNKDEL
-818 KYVLN
+818 KYASH
-823 EWTHVDFIIYNK
+823 EWTHIDFVIYNK
-835 MDKKPVLAVE
+835 MDKKPSLAIE
-845 VDGYAFHKKSTAQ
+845 VDGYTFHKKSTAQ
-858 SKRDELKNKVF
+858 SQRDELKNEILK
-869 EKYEIPLIRLSTIGS
+869 KYNIPLIRLSTIGS
-884 DEKNIIKNK
+884 DEKNIIKSK
-893 LEEILSINKLI
+893 LDELYMQM

>member
-1 MDIEKYLIL
+1 MNIEKYLIL
-10 LRDKDGKLKDKS
+10 LRDKDGKFRDRSKDI
-22 KEVENYKNYGN
+22 ETYKDYGKV
-33 IIKVKFFNNPN
+33 IKVKFYNNEN
-44 PYTYSKENFKIFK
+44 LYTYTKNNFKIFT
-57 NPINIDNKIEFNRGN
+57 NPLNIENKIEFNLGN
-72 LLNINK
+72 LYNINK
-78 ILKFDSY
+78 ILKFDLY
-85 YKIFFENGYTK
+85 YKIFFNDNSTK
-96 IASVNSLKHSET
+96 VTSVKSLQYNSS
-108 EIKNNINAF
+108 KNNNNIF
-117 DYFKDIAN
+117 DYFKEIAN

-131 DDGEALL
+131 EDGEALL
-138 NIAYQKILFV
+138 NRAYQQILFV
-148 EKGTAL
+148 EKWTAL
-154 YSYLNPSIKPKKDKE
+154 YSYLNPSIKPKNKE
-169 FDSVLLFPFGIN
+169 FNSILIFPFGIN
-181 GSQYQAVKN
+181 QSQYQAVKN

-224 VAVVSNNNSATA
+224 VSVVSNNNSATA

-308 NKNILNE
+308 NKNILSE

-363 KLKLILLYGIEDFK
+363 KLKLILLYGIGDFK

-385 IINVYDKI
+385 LINVYDKI

-431 ILRTYLK
+431 ILRAYLK

-447 KIFTS
+447 KIFTLE
-452 KDLNKKSEK
+452 DLNKKSEK

-655 IRLQDAI
+655 IRLQEAI

-688 NNKISEFIDD
+688 NNQISEFIDD

-710 RFLRLVVSNEI
+710 RFLRLVVSRDI
-721 CEKDGNINDLI
+721 CEKDGNINDLV
-732 KYIKYNNFEIV
+732 KYIKYNNFEVIE
-743 KSNVKSI
+743 SNVKSI

-756 ENRLARLK
+756 ENRLARLQ
-764 YLKDKKRISL
+764 YLKNKKRISL
-774 YDSENIAYNEIENIL
+774 FDSENIAYNEIENIL
-789 NDYNGLDIASHIPLL
+789 KNNYNNIGIITHIPLF
-804 RILDNTNLLNKDEL
+804 RILENKNLLNKDEL
-818 KYVLN
+818 KYASH
-823 EWTHVDFIIYNK
+823 EWTHIDFVIYNK
-835 MDKKPVLAVE
+835 MDKKPSIAIE

-858 SKRDELKNKVF
+858 SQRDELKNEILK
-869 EKYEIPLIRLSTIGS
+869 KYNIPLIRLSTIGS
-884 DEKNIIKNK
+884 DEKNIIKSK
-893 LEEILSINKLI
+893 LDELYMQM